1 MKEQNLILGIL
12 AHVDAG
18 KTTLSEALLHITGA
32 VRNAGRV
39 DHGNAFL
46 DTDEMEKERGITIF
60 SKQARFVSEREDV
73 RHSYTLLDTPGH
85 ADFSTEMERVL
96 GVLDCAVLVIS
107 AADGV
112 NGQVRVLWR
121 LLDHYNVPVFV
132 FVNKMDQ
139 DGADRE
145 ALLASIKK
153 ELSTRCV
160 DVMPGA
166 AGSAGGAARAA
177 AGSLAAGEN
186 SGRPA
191 AAGIPAVGGTASSLT
206 EQLEDPAVQEEIAV
220 CDDDLLDRYLEGE
233 PVGIDEIRKLTA
245 GRKLFPVLFGAALRE
260 QGVAELLEALNL
272 MIVPPRYGDEFG
284 ARVFKITRDGGARLT
299 WMKLTGG
306 SLKVKTPMPDCTDDK
321 GNPEKIEQ
329 IRLYSGSKFEPRQEA
344 QAGEVCAVT
353 GLTRTR
359 VGQGIG
365 AESGGEEELLQPVL
379 RCAVILPPGED
390 LFKAYRNLCILEE
403 EDPTLH
409 LFYDEEKKEI
419 TAQIMGQVQK
429 EILQRMIRERLG
441 LNVSFGDPSIIYK
454 ETIARA
460 AEGVGHFEP
469 LRHYAEVHLLLE
481 PGVPGSGLVFENR
494 CRADV
499 LAVNWQRLIM
509 THLEEKRHR
518 GVLTGAEL
526 TDMKISLLTGKAHLK
541 HTEGGDF
548 RQATYRAVR
557 QGLMMTESV
566 LLEPYYNFRLEIPQ
580 ESLGRALTDLQQ
592 MGANFTQPD
601 LEEGRSVITGSAPVS
616 RIGNYAESLAAYT
629 RGEGQITCTLKGYAP
644 CVNAEE
650 VIAASGYD
658 PELDLRNPTGSVFCS
673 HGAGTP
679 VPWYEVRERMHVDS
693 GWRDPSDG
701 PRTGKAMLGYD
712 DEWDGEE
719 WDSDS
724 WSDDLAYGGAGRT
737 GLRAGVKKE
746 EKPSSFS
753 EREAR
758 FFAEEEELRRI
769 FERTYGPIRSR
780 FGEDADPDGVFG
792 SDAGRGGRSGRGG
805 KGYGKYKKAAR
816 VISAEPPDP
825 RSHAAKK
832 VSEKEYLLIDGYNII
847 FAWEDLRELA
857 LKDIMA
863 ARDKLIDLIVD
874 FAGFRREHVILVFDA
889 YKVCGGRGEVIRV
902 GGIDVIY
909 TKEAETADLYIEK
922 AAHELSKKYKVTVA
936 TSDAVEQ
943 VIIYGAGAYRMSA
956 QNLLEE
962 LVLTK
967 GMMREHYE
975 KREETRPGGLLAGM
989 SEETAEA
996 LRKHLEEMEE

>member
-1 MKEQNLILGIL
+1 MTEQNMILGIL

-32 VRNAGRV
+32 VRKAGRV
-39 DHGNAFL
+39 DHKDAFL
-46 DTDEMEKERGITIF
+46 DTNEMEKERGITIF
-60 SKQARFVSEREDV
+60 SKQARFTSV
-73 RHSYTLLDTPGH
+73 RGEQQRSYTLLDTPGH
-85 ADFSTEMERVL
+85 VDFSTEMERVL

-121 LLDHYNVPVFV
+121 LLDHYRVPTCI

-139 DGADRE
+139 DGADRA
-145 ALLASIKK
+145 ALLASIRK
-153 ELSTRCV
+153 ELGTRCV
-160 DVMPGA
+160 DVMPGS
-166 AGSAGGAARAA
+166 GT
-177 AGSLAAGEN
+177 LAD
-186 SGRPA
+186 
-191 AAGIPAVGGTASSLT
+191 
-206 EQLEDPAVQEEIAV
+206 QLESGDVQEEIAV
-220 CDDDLLDRYLEGE
+220 CDDALLDAYLEGE
-233 PVGIDEIRKLTA
+233 PVSVSQMCRLTA
-245 GRKLFPVLFGAALRE
+245 ERKLFPVLFGAALRE
-260 QGVAELLEALNL
+260 QGVPELLECLDTL
-272 MIVPPRYGDEFG
+272 LQPPVYGDTFG
-284 ARVFKITRDGGARLT
+284 AKVFKITRDGGARLT

-306 SLKVKTPMPDCTDDK
+306 RLSVKTPLAECTDEK
-321 GNPEKIEQ
+321 GNPEKVEQ
-329 IRLYSGSKFEPRQEA
+329 IRFYSGNKFETRQEA
-344 QAGEVCAVT
+344 AAGEVCAVT
-353 GLTRTR
+353 GLTGTR

-365 AESGGEEELLQPVL
+365 AEAGGTEELLQPVL

-390 LFKAYRNLCILEE
+390 LFKAYRSLRTLEE

-409 LFYDEEKKEI
+409 LNYDEEKKEI

-441 LNVSFGDPSIIYK
+441 LRVSFGDPSIIYK

-460 AEGVGHFEP
+460 VEGVGHFEP

-481 PGVPGSGLVFENR
+481 PGLPGSGLVFENR

-518 GVLTGAEL
+518 GVLTGAEI
-526 TDMKISLLTGKAHLK
+526 TDMKISLLTGRAHLK

-566 LLEPYYNFRLEIPQ
+566 LLEPFYSFRMEIPQ

-616 RIGNYAESLAAYT
+616 RIANYAEQLAAYT
-629 RGEGQITCTLKGYAP
+629 RGEGQITCTLKGYEP
-644 CVNAEE
+644 CTNAEE
-650 VIAASGYD
+650 IIAASGYD
-658 PELDLRNPTGSVFCS
+658 PELDLRNPPGSVFCS

-701 PRTGKAMLGYD
+701 PMTGKALLGYT
-712 DEWDGEE
+712 EE
-719 WDSDS
+719 DMWEE
-724 WSDDLAYGGAGRT
+724 DLSYGSAGRT
-737 GLRAGVKKE
+737 GLRAGVRKE
-746 EKPSSFS
+746 EKPVSFG

-758 FFAEEEELRRI
+758 FFAEEDELRRI
-769 FERTYGPIRSR
+769 FERTYGPIKSR
-780 FGEDADPDGVFG
+780 FSDDEPDN
-792 SDAGRGGRSGRGG
+792 GRSAKSWKR
-805 KGYGKYKKAAR
+805 ASR
-816 VISAEPPDP
+816 VISADPPDK
-825 RSHAAKK
+825 RSHAARK
-832 VSEKEYLLIDGYNII
+832 VSEKEYLLIDGYNIV

-857 LKDIMA
+857 IKDIMA

-874 FAGFRREHVILVFDA
+874 FAGFRKEHVILVFDA
-889 YKVCGGRGEVIRV
+889 YKVRGGRGEVIHV

-922 AAHELSKKYKVTVA
+922 AAHELSKRYKVTVA

-943 VIIYGAGAYRMSA
+943 VIISGAGAYRMSA

-967 GMMREHYE
+967 SLMREHYE
-975 KREETRPGGLLAGM
+975 KRDEKKAGGILAQM
-989 SEETAEA
+989 SEEDAQA
-996 LRKHLEEMEE
+996 LKEHLENLEENE

>member
-1 MKEQNLILGIL
+1 MTKQNLILGIL

-32 VRNAGRV
+32 VRKAGRV
-39 DHGNAFL
+39 DHKDAFL
-46 DTDEMEKERGITIF
+46 DTNEMEKERGITIF
-60 SKQARFVSEREDV
+60 SKQARFTSSRENVER
-73 RHSYTLLDTPGH
+73 SYTLLDTPGH
-85 ADFSTEMERVL
+85 VDFSTEMERVL

-121 LLDHYNVPVFV
+121 LLDHYKVPTFL

-139 DGADRE
+139 DGADR
-145 ALLASIKK
+145 AVLLSSIKK
-153 ELSTRCV
+153 ELSTKCV
-160 DVMPGA
+160 DVMPGN
-166 AGSAGGAARAA
+166 GPLS
-177 AGSLAAGEN
+177 
-186 SGRPA
+186 
-191 AAGIPAVGGTASSLT
+191 
-206 EQLEDPAVQEEIAV
+206 EQLAQGDVQEEIAV
-220 CDDDLLDRYLEGE
+220 CDDALLNAYLEGE
-233 PVGIDEIRKLTA
+233 PVTNEQICRLTA
-245 GRKLFPVLFGAALRE
+245 DRKLFPVLFGAALRE
-260 QGVAELLEALNL
+260 QGVPALLECLDTL
-272 MIVPPRYGDEFG
+272 IQPPVYGDAFG
-284 ARVFKITRDGGARLT
+284 ARIFKITRDGGARLT

-306 SLKVKTPMPDCTDDK
+306 RLSVKTPLAECTDEK
-321 GNPEKIEQ
+321 GSPEKVEQ
-329 IRLYSGSKFEPRQEA
+329 IRFYSGSKYEARQEA
-344 QAGEVCAVT
+344 VAGEVCAVT

-365 AESGGEEELLQPVL
+365 AEASGAEELLQPVL
-379 RCAVILPPGED
+379 RCAVLLPPGED
-390 LFKAYRNLCILEE
+390 LFKAYRSLRTLEE

-409 LFYDEEKKEI
+409 LTYDEEKKEI

-441 LNVSFGDPSIIYK
+441 LRVSFGEPSIIYK

-460 AEGVGHFEP
+460 VEGVGHFEP

-494 CRADV
+494 CRADI

-518 GVLTGAEL
+518 GVLTGAEI
-526 TDMKISLLTGKAHLK
+526 TDMKISLLTGRAHLK

-566 LLEPYYNFRLEIPQ
+566 LLEPFYSFRMEIPQ

-592 MGANFTQPD
+592 MGASFTQPD
-601 LEEGRSVITGSAPVS
+601 LEDGRSVITGSAPVS
-616 RIGNYAESLAAYT
+616 QIANYAEQLAAYT
-629 RGEGQITCTLKGYAP
+629 RGEGQITCTLKGYEP
-644 CVNAEE
+644 CTNAEE
-650 VIAASGYD
+650 IIAASGYD
-658 PELDLRNPTGSVFCS
+658 PELDLRNPPGSVFCA

-701 PRTGKAMLGYD
+701 PLTGKAMLGYA
-712 DEWDGEE
+712 EE
-719 WDSDS
+719 
-724 WSDDLAYGGAGRT
+724 DLWEEDMSYGSAGRT
-737 GLRAGVKKE
+737 GLRAGVRKA
-746 EKPSSFS
+746 EKPASFS
-753 EREAR
+753 EREAKL
-758 FFAEEEELRRI
+758 FAEEDELRRI
-769 FERTYGPIRSR
+769 FERTYGPIKSR
-780 FGEDADPDGVFG
+780 FSDEEPDN
-792 SDAGRGGRSGRGG
+792 GRSAKSWKR
-805 KGYGKYKKAAR
+805 ASR
-816 VISAEPPDP
+816 VISADPPDK
-825 RSHAAKK
+825 RSHAARKAT
-832 VSEKEYLLIDGYNII
+832 EKEYLLIDGYNIV

-857 LKDIMA
+857 AKDIMA
-863 ARDKLIDLIVD
+863 ARDKLIDMIVD
-874 FAGFRREHVILVFDA
+874 FAGFRKEHVILVFDA
-889 YKVCGGRGEVIRV
+889 YKVRGGRGEVIHV

-922 AAHELSKKYKVTVA
+922 AAHELSKRYKVTVA

-967 GMMREHYE
+967 SLMREHYE
-975 KREETRPGGLLAGM
+975 KKDGGKSGGVLAGM
-989 SEETAEA
+989 SEETAAA
-996 LRKHLEEMEE
+996 LQKHLESLKE

>member
-1 MKEQNLILGIL
+1 MDDTMTEQNMILGIL

-32 VRNAGRV
+32 VRKAGRV
-39 DHGNAFL
+39 DHKDAFL
-46 DTDEMEKERGITIF
+46 DTNEMEKERGITIF
-60 SKQARFVSEREDV
+60 SKQARFTSV
-73 RHSYTLLDTPGH
+73 RGEQQRSYTLLDTPGH
-85 ADFSTEMERVL
+85 VDFSTEMERVL

-121 LLDHYNVPVFV
+121 LLDHYRVPTCI

-139 DGADRE
+139 DGADRA
-145 ALLASIKK
+145 ALLASIRK
-153 ELSTRCV
+153 ELGTRCV
-160 DVMPGA
+160 DVMPGS
-166 AGSAGGAARAA
+166 GT
-177 AGSLAAGEN
+177 LAD
-186 SGRPA
+186 
-191 AAGIPAVGGTASSLT
+191 
-206 EQLEDPAVQEEIAV
+206 QLESGDVQEEIAV
-220 CDDDLLDRYLEGE
+220 CDDALLDAYLEGE
-233 PVGIDEIRKLTA
+233 PVSVSQMCRLTA
-245 GRKLFPVLFGAALRE
+245 ERKLFPVLFGAALRE
-260 QGVAELLEALNL
+260 QGVPELLECLDTL
-272 MIVPPRYGDEFG
+272 LQPPVYGDTFG
-284 ARVFKITRDGGARLT
+284 AKVFKITRDGGARLT

-306 SLKVKTPMPDCTDDK
+306 RLSVKTPLAECTDEK
-321 GNPEKIEQ
+321 GNPEKVEQ
-329 IRLYSGSKFEPRQEA
+329 IRFYSGNKFETRQEA
-344 QAGEVCAVT
+344 AAGEVCAVT
-353 GLTRTR
+353 GLTGTR

-365 AESGGEEELLQPVL
+365 AEAGGTEELLQPVL

-390 LFKAYRNLCILEE
+390 LFKAYRSLRTLEE

-409 LFYDEEKKEI
+409 LNYDEEKKEI

-441 LNVSFGDPSIIYK
+441 LRVSFGDPSIIYK
-454 ETIARA
+454 ETIARTV
-460 AEGVGHFEP
+460 EGVGHFEP

-481 PGVPGSGLVFENR
+481 PGLPGSGLVFENR

-518 GVLTGAEL
+518 GVLTGAEI
-526 TDMKISLLTGKAHLK
+526 TDMKISLLTGRAHLK

-566 LLEPYYNFRLEIPQ
+566 LLEPFYSFRMEIPQ
-580 ESLGRALTDLQQ
+580 ESLGKALTDLQQ

-616 RIGNYAESLAAYT
+616 RIANYAEQLAAYT
-629 RGEGQITCTLKGYAP
+629 RGEGQITCTLKGYEP
-644 CVNAEE
+644 CTNAEE
-650 VIAASGYD
+650 IIAASGYD
-658 PELDLRNPTGSVFCS
+658 PELDLRNPPGSVFCS

-701 PRTGKAMLGYD
+701 PMTGKALLGYT
-712 DEWDGEE
+712 EE
-719 WDSDS
+719 DMWEE
-724 WSDDLAYGGAGRT
+724 DLSYGSAGRT
-737 GLRAGVKKE
+737 GLRAGVRKE
-746 EKPSSFS
+746 EKPVSFG

-758 FFAEEEELRRI
+758 FFAEEDELRRI
-769 FERTYGPIRSR
+769 FERTYGPIKSR
-780 FGEDADPDGVFG
+780 FSDDEPDN
-792 SDAGRGGRSGRGG
+792 GR
-805 KGYGKYKKAAR
+805 AAKSWKRASR
-816 VISAEPPDP
+816 VISADPPDK
-825 RSHAAKK
+825 RSHAARK
-832 VSEKEYLLIDGYNII
+832 VSEKEYLLIDGYNIV

-857 LKDIMA
+857 IKDIMA

-874 FAGFRREHVILVFDA
+874 FAGFRKEHVILVFDA
-889 YKVCGGRGEVIRV
+889 YKVRGGRGEVIHV

-922 AAHELSKKYKVTVA
+922 AAHELSKRYKVTVA

-967 GMMREHYE
+967 SLMREHYE
-975 KREETRPGGLLAGM
+975 KRDEKKAGGILAQM
-989 SEETAEA
+989 SEEDAQA
-996 LRKHLEEMEE
+996 LKEHLENLEENE

>member
-1 MKEQNLILGIL
+1 MDDTMTEQNMILGIL

-32 VRNAGRV
+32 VRKAGRV
-39 DHGNAFL
+39 DHKDAFL
-46 DTDEMEKERGITIF
+46 DTNEMEKERGITIF
-60 SKQARFVSEREDV
+60 SKQARFTSV
-73 RHSYTLLDTPGH
+73 RGEQQRSYTLLDTPGH
-85 ADFSTEMERVL
+85 VDFSTEMERVL

-121 LLDHYNVPVFV
+121 LLDHYRVPTCI

-139 DGADRE
+139 DGADRA
-145 ALLASIKK
+145 ALLASIRK
-153 ELSTRCV
+153 ELGTRCV
-160 DVMPGA
+160 DVMPGS
-166 AGSAGGAARAA
+166 GT
-177 AGSLAAGEN
+177 LAD
-186 SGRPA
+186 
-191 AAGIPAVGGTASSLT
+191 
-206 EQLEDPAVQEEIAV
+206 QLESGDVQEEIAV
-220 CDDDLLDRYLEGE
+220 CDDALLDAYLEGE
-233 PVGIDEIRKLTA
+233 PVSVSQMRRLTA
-245 GRKLFPVLFGAALRE
+245 ERKLFPVLFGAALRE
-260 QGVAELLEALNL
+260 QGVPELLECLDTL
-272 MIVPPRYGDEFG
+272 LQPPVYGDTFG
-284 ARVFKITRDGGARLT
+284 AKVFKITRDGGARLT

-306 SLKVKTPMPDCTDDK
+306 RLSVKTPLAECTDEK
-321 GNPEKIEQ
+321 GNPEKVEQ
-329 IRLYSGSKFEPRQEA
+329 IRFYSGNKFETRQEA
-344 QAGEVCAVT
+344 AAGEVCAVT
-353 GLTRTR
+353 GLTGTR

-365 AESGGEEELLQPVL
+365 AEAGGTEELLQPVL

-390 LFKAYRNLCILEE
+390 LFKAFRSLRTLEE

-409 LFYDEEKKEI
+409 LNYDEEKKEI

-441 LNVSFGDPSIIYK
+441 LRVSFGDPSIIYK

-460 AEGVGHFEP
+460 VEGVGHFEP

-481 PGVPGSGLVFENR
+481 PGLPGSGLVFENR

-518 GVLTGAEL
+518 GVLTGAEI
-526 TDMKISLLTGKAHLK
+526 TDMKISLLTGRAHLK

-566 LLEPYYNFRLEIPQ
+566 LLEPFYSFRMEIPQ

-616 RIGNYAESLAAYT
+616 RIANYAEQLAAYT
-629 RGEGQITCTLKGYAP
+629 RGEGQITCTLKGYEP
-644 CVNAEE
+644 CTNAEE
-650 VIAASGYD
+650 IIAASGYD
-658 PELDLRNPTGSVFCS
+658 PELDLRNPPGSVFCS

-701 PRTGKAMLGYD
+701 PMTGKALLGYT
-712 DEWDGEE
+712 EE
-719 WDSDS
+719 DMWEE
-724 WSDDLAYGGAGRT
+724 DLSYGSAGRT
-737 GLRAGVKKE
+737 GLRAGVRKE
-746 EKPSSFS
+746 EKPVSFG

-758 FFAEEEELRRI
+758 FFAEEDELRRI
-769 FERTYGPIRSR
+769 FERTYGPIKSR
-780 FGEDADPDGVFG
+780 FSDDEPDN
-792 SDAGRGGRSGRGG
+792 GRSAKSWKR
-805 KGYGKYKKAAR
+805 ASR
-816 VISAEPPDP
+816 VISADPPDK
-825 RSHAAKK
+825 RSHAARK
-832 VSEKEYLLIDGYNII
+832 VSEKEYLLIDGYNIV

-857 LKDIMA
+857 IKDIMA

-874 FAGFRREHVILVFDA
+874 FAGFRKEHVILVFDA
-889 YKVCGGRGEVIRV
+889 YKVRGGRGEVIHV

-922 AAHELSKKYKVTVA
+922 AAHELSKRYKVTVA

-967 GMMREHYE
+967 SLMREHYE
-975 KREETRPGGLLAGM
+975 KRDEKKAGGILAQM
-989 SEETAEA
+989 SEEDAQA
-996 LRKHLEEMEE
+996 LKEHLENLEENE

>member
-1 MKEQNLILGIL
+1 MTEQNMILGIL

-32 VRNAGRV
+32 VRKAGRV
-39 DHGNAFL
+39 DHKDAFL
-46 DTDEMEKERGITIF
+46 DTNEMEKERGITIF
-60 SKQARFVSEREDV
+60 SKQARFTSV
-73 RHSYTLLDTPGH
+73 RGEQQRSYTLLDTPGH
-85 ADFSTEMERVL
+85 VDFSTEMERVL

-121 LLDHYNVPVFV
+121 LLDHYRVPTCI

-139 DGADRE
+139 DGADKA
-145 ALLASIKK
+145 ALLASIRK
-153 ELSTRCV
+153 ELGTRCV
-160 DVMPGA
+160 DVMPGS
-166 AGSAGGAARAA
+166 GT
-177 AGSLAAGEN
+177 LAD
-186 SGRPA
+186 
-191 AAGIPAVGGTASSLT
+191 
-206 EQLEDPAVQEEIAV
+206 QLESGDVQEEIAV
-220 CDDDLLDRYLEGE
+220 CDDALLDAYLEGE
-233 PVGIDEIRKLTA
+233 PVSVSQMCRLTA
-245 GRKLFPVLFGAALRE
+245 ERKLFPVLFGAALRE
-260 QGVAELLEALNL
+260 QGVPELLECLDTFL
-272 MIVPPRYGDEFG
+272 QPPVYSDTFG
-284 ARVFKITRDGGARLT
+284 AKVFKITRDGGARLT

-306 SLKVKTPMPDCTDDK
+306 RLSVKTPLAECTDEK
-321 GNPEKIEQ
+321 GNPEKVEQ
-329 IRLYSGSKFEPRQEA
+329 IRFYSGNKFETRQEA
-344 QAGEVCAVT
+344 AAGEVCAVT
-353 GLTRTR
+353 GLTGTR

-365 AESGGEEELLQPVL
+365 AEAGGTEELLQPVL

-390 LFKAYRNLCILEE
+390 LFKAYRSLRTLEE

-409 LFYDEEKKEI
+409 LNYDEEKKEI

-441 LNVSFGDPSIIYK
+441 LRVSFGDPSIIYK
-454 ETIARA
+454 ETIARTV
-460 AEGVGHFEP
+460 EGVGHFEP

-481 PGVPGSGLVFENR
+481 PGLPGSGLVFENR

-518 GVLTGAEL
+518 GVLTGAEI
-526 TDMKISLLTGKAHLK
+526 TDMKISLLTGRAHLK

-566 LLEPYYNFRLEIPQ
+566 LLEPFYSFRMEIPQ

-616 RIGNYAESLAAYT
+616 RIANYAEQLAAYT
-629 RGEGQITCTLKGYAP
+629 RGEGQITCTLKGYEP
-644 CVNAEE
+644 CTNAEE
-650 VIAASGYD
+650 IIAASGYD
-658 PELDLRNPTGSVFCS
+658 PELDLRNPPGSVFCS

-701 PRTGKAMLGYD
+701 PMTGKALLGYT
-712 DEWDGEE
+712 EE
-719 WDSDS
+719 DMWEE
-724 WSDDLAYGGAGRT
+724 DLSYGSAGRT
-737 GLRAGVKKE
+737 GLRAGVRKE
-746 EKPSSFS
+746 ENPVSFG

-758 FFAEEEELRRI
+758 FFAEEDELRRI
-769 FERTYGPIRSR
+769 FERTYGPIKSR
-780 FGEDADPDGVFG
+780 FSDDEPDN
-792 SDAGRGGRSGRGG
+792 GRSAKSWKR
-805 KGYGKYKKAAR
+805 ASR
-816 VISAEPPDP
+816 VISADPPDK
-825 RSHAAKK
+825 RSHAARK
-832 VSEKEYLLIDGYNII
+832 VSEKEYLLIDGYNIV

-857 LKDIMA
+857 IKDIMA

-874 FAGFRREHVILVFDA
+874 FAGFRKEHVILVFDA
-889 YKVCGGRGEVIRV
+889 YKVRGGRGEVIHV

-922 AAHELSKKYKVTVA
+922 AAHELSKRYKVTVA

-967 GMMREHYE
+967 SLMREHYE
-975 KREETRPGGLLAGM
+975 KRDEKKAGGILAQM
-989 SEETAEA
+989 SEEDAQA
-996 LRKHLEEMEE
+996 LKEHLENLEENE

>member
-1 MKEQNLILGIL
+1 MDDTMTEQNMILGIL

-32 VRNAGRV
+32 VRKAGRV
-39 DHGNAFL
+39 DHKDAFL
-46 DTDEMEKERGITIF
+46 DTNEMEKERGITIF
-60 SKQARFVSEREDV
+60 SKQARFTSV
-73 RHSYTLLDTPGH
+73 RGEQQRSYTLLDTPGH
-85 ADFSTEMERVL
+85 VDFSTEMERVL

-121 LLDHYNVPVFV
+121 LLEHYRVPTCI

-139 DGADRE
+139 DGADRA
-145 ALLASIKK
+145 ALLASIRK
-153 ELSTRCV
+153 ELGTRCV
-160 DVMPGA
+160 DVMPGS
-166 AGSAGGAARAA
+166 GT
-177 AGSLAAGEN
+177 LAD
-186 SGRPA
+186 
-191 AAGIPAVGGTASSLT
+191 
-206 EQLEDPAVQEEIAV
+206 QLESGDVQEEIAV
-220 CDDDLLDRYLEGE
+220 CDDALLDAYLEGE
-233 PVGIDEIRKLTA
+233 PVSVSQMCRLTA
-245 GRKLFPVLFGAALRE
+245 ERKLFPVLFGAALRE
-260 QGVAELLEALNL
+260 QGVPELLECLDTL
-272 MIVPPRYGDEFG
+272 LQPPVYGDTFG
-284 ARVFKITRDGGARLT
+284 AKVFKITRDGGARLT

-306 SLKVKTPMPDCTDDK
+306 RLSVKTPLAECTDEK
-321 GNPEKIEQ
+321 GNPEKVEQ
-329 IRLYSGSKFEPRQEA
+329 IRFYSGNKFETRQEA
-344 QAGEVCAVT
+344 AAGEVCAVT
-353 GLTRTR
+353 GLTGTR

-365 AESGGEEELLQPVL
+365 AEAGGTEELLQPVL

-390 LFKAYRNLCILEE
+390 LFKAYRSLRTLEE

-409 LFYDEEKKEI
+409 LNYDEEKKEI

-441 LNVSFGDPSIIYK
+441 LRVSFGDPSIIYK

-460 AEGVGHFEP
+460 VEGVGHFEP

-481 PGVPGSGLVFENR
+481 PGLPGSGLVFENR

-518 GVLTGAEL
+518 GVLTGAEI
-526 TDMKISLLTGKAHLK
+526 TDMKISLLTGRAHLK

-566 LLEPYYNFRLEIPQ
+566 LLEPFYSFRMEIPQ

-616 RIGNYAESLAAYT
+616 RIANYAEQLAAYT
-629 RGEGQITCTLKGYAP
+629 RGEGQITCTLKGYEP
-644 CVNAEE
+644 CTNAEE
-650 VIAASGYD
+650 IIAASGYD
-658 PELDLRNPTGSVFCS
+658 PELDLRNPPGSVFCS

-701 PRTGKAMLGYD
+701 PMTGKALLGYT
-712 DEWDGEE
+712 EE
-719 WDSDS
+719 DMWEE
-724 WSDDLAYGGAGRT
+724 DLSYGSAGRT
-737 GLRAGVKKE
+737 GLRAGVRKE
-746 EKPSSFS
+746 EKPVSFG

-758 FFAEEEELRRI
+758 FFAEEDELRRI
-769 FERTYGPIRSR
+769 FERTYGPIKSR
-780 FGEDADPDGVFG
+780 FSDDEPDN
-792 SDAGRGGRSGRGG
+792 GRSAKSWKR
-805 KGYGKYKKAAR
+805 ASR
-816 VISAEPPDP
+816 VISAEPPDK
-825 RSHAAKK
+825 RSHAARK
-832 VSEKEYLLIDGYNII
+832 VSEKEYLLIDGYNIV

-857 LKDIMA
+857 IKDIMA

-874 FAGFRREHVILVFDA
+874 FAGFRKEHVILVFDA
-889 YKVCGGRGEVIRV
+889 YKVRGGRGEVIHV

-922 AAHELSKKYKVTVA
+922 AAHELSKRYKVTVA

-967 GMMREHYE
+967 SLMREHYE
-975 KREETRPGGLLAGM
+975 KRDEKKAGGILAQM
-989 SEETAEA
+989 SEEDAQA
-996 LRKHLEEMEE
+996 LKEHLENLEENE

>member
-1 MKEQNLILGIL
+1 MTKQNLILGIL

-32 VRNAGRV
+32 VRKAGRV
-39 DHGNAFL
+39 DHKDAFL
-46 DTDEMEKERGITIF
+46 DTNEMEKERGITIF
-60 SKQARFVSEREDV
+60 SKQARFTSSREDV
-73 RHSYTLLDTPGH
+73 ERSYTLLDTPGH
-85 ADFSTEMERVL
+85 VDFSTEMERVL

-121 LLDHYNVPVFV
+121 LLDHYKVPTFL

-139 DGADRE
+139 DGADR
-145 ALLASIKK
+145 AVLLSSIKK
-153 ELSTRCV
+153 ELSTKCV
-160 DVMPGA
+160 DVMPG
-166 AGSAGGAARAA
+166 
-177 AGSLAAGEN
+177 
-186 SGRPA
+186 SGPL
-191 AAGIPAVGGTASSLT
+191 S
-206 EQLEDPAVQEEIAV
+206 EQLAQGDVQEEIAV
-220 CDDDLLDRYLEGE
+220 CDDALLNAYLEGE
-233 PVGIDEIRKLTA
+233 PVTNEQICRLTA
-245 GRKLFPVLFGAALRE
+245 DRKLFPVLFGAALRE
-260 QGVAELLEALNL
+260 QGVPALLECLDTL
-272 MIVPPRYGDEFG
+272 IQPPVYGDAFG
-284 ARVFKITRDGGARLT
+284 ARIFKITRDGGARLT

-306 SLKVKTPMPDCTDDK
+306 RLSVKTPLAECTDEK
-321 GNPEKIEQ
+321 GSPEKVEQ
-329 IRLYSGSKFEPRQEA
+329 IRFYSGSKYEARQEA
-344 QAGEVCAVT
+344 VAGEVCAVT

-365 AESGGEEELLQPVL
+365 AEASGAEELLQPVL
-379 RCAVILPPGED
+379 RCAVLLPPGED
-390 LFKAYRNLCILEE
+390 LFKAYRSLRTLEE

-409 LFYDEEKKEI
+409 LTYDEEKKEI

-441 LNVSFGDPSIIYK
+441 LRVSFGEPSIIYK

-460 AEGVGHFEP
+460 VEGVGHFEP

-494 CRADV
+494 CRADI

-518 GVLTGAEL
+518 GVLTGAEI

-566 LLEPYYNFRLEIPQ
+566 LLEPFYSFRMEIPQ

-592 MGANFTQPD
+592 MGASFTQPD
-601 LEEGRSVITGSAPVS
+601 LEDGRSVITGSAPVS
-616 RIGNYAESLAAYT
+616 QIANYAEQLAAYT
-629 RGEGQITCTLKGYAP
+629 RGEGQITCTLKGYEP
-644 CVNAEE
+644 CTNAEE
-650 VIAASGYD
+650 IISASGYD
-658 PELDLRNPTGSVFCS
+658 PELDLRNPPGSVFCA

-701 PRTGKAMLGYD
+701 PLTGKAMLGYA
-712 DEWDGEE
+712 EE
-719 WDSDS
+719 
-724 WSDDLAYGGAGRT
+724 DLWEEDMSYGSAGRT
-737 GLRAGVKKE
+737 GLRAGVRKA
-746 EKPSSFS
+746 EKPASFS
-753 EREAR
+753 EREAKL
-758 FFAEEEELRRI
+758 FAEEDELRRI
-769 FERTYGPIRSR
+769 FERTYGPIKSR
-780 FGEDADPDGVFG
+780 FSDEEPDN
-792 SDAGRGGRSGRGG
+792 GRSAKSWKR
-805 KGYGKYKKAAR
+805 ASR
-816 VISAEPPDP
+816 VISADPPDK
-825 RSHAAKK
+825 RSHAARKAT
-832 VSEKEYLLIDGYNII
+832 EKEYLLIDGYNIV

-857 LKDIMA
+857 AKDIMA
-863 ARDKLIDLIVD
+863 ARDKLIDMIVD
-874 FAGFRREHVILVFDA
+874 FAGFRKEHVILVFDA
-889 YKVCGGRGEVIRV
+889 YKVRGGRGEVIHV

-922 AAHELSKKYKVTVA
+922 AAHELSKRYKVTVA

-967 GMMREHYE
+967 SLMREHYE
-975 KREETRPGGLLAGM
+975 KKDGGKSGGVLAGM
-989 SEETAEA
+989 SEETAAA
-996 LRKHLEEMEE
+996 LQKHLESLEE

>member
-1 MKEQNLILGIL
+1 MDDTMTEQNMILGIL

-32 VRNAGRV
+32 VRKAGRV
-39 DHGNAFL
+39 DHKDAFL
-46 DTDEMEKERGITIF
+46 DTNEMEKERGITIF
-60 SKQARFVSEREDV
+60 SKQARFTSV
-73 RHSYTLLDTPGH
+73 RGEQQRSYTLLDTPGH
-85 ADFSTEMERVL
+85 VDFSTEMERVL

-121 LLDHYNVPVFV
+121 LLDHYRVPTCI

-139 DGADRE
+139 DGADRA
-145 ALLASIKK
+145 ALLASIRK
-153 ELSTRCV
+153 ELGTRCV
-160 DVMPGA
+160 DVMPGS
-166 AGSAGGAARAA
+166 GT
-177 AGSLAAGEN
+177 LAD
-186 SGRPA
+186 
-191 AAGIPAVGGTASSLT
+191 
-206 EQLEDPAVQEEIAV
+206 QLESGDVQEEIAV
-220 CDDDLLDRYLEGE
+220 CDDALLDAYLEGE
-233 PVGIDEIRKLTA
+233 PVSVSQMCRLTA
-245 GRKLFPVLFGAALRE
+245 ERKLFPVLFGAALRE
-260 QGVAELLEALNL
+260 QGVPELLECLDTL
-272 MIVPPRYGDEFG
+272 LQPPVYGDTFG
-284 ARVFKITRDGGARLT
+284 AKVFKITRDGGARLT

-306 SLKVKTPMPDCTDDK
+306 RLSVKTPLAECTDEK
-321 GNPEKIEQ
+321 GNPEKVEQ
-329 IRLYSGSKFEPRQEA
+329 IRFYSGDKFETRQEA
-344 QAGEVCAVT
+344 AAGEVCAVT
-353 GLTRTR
+353 GLTGTR

-365 AESGGEEELLQPVL
+365 AEAGGTEELLQPVL

-390 LFKAYRNLCILEE
+390 LFKAYRSLRTLEE

-409 LFYDEEKKEI
+409 LNYDEEKKEI

-441 LNVSFGDPSIIYK
+441 LRVSFGDPSIIYK

-460 AEGVGHFEP
+460 VEGVGHFEP

-481 PGVPGSGLVFENR
+481 PGLPGSGLVFENR

-518 GVLTGAEL
+518 GVLTGAEI
-526 TDMKISLLTGKAHLK
+526 TDMKISLLTGRAHLK

-566 LLEPYYNFRLEIPQ
+566 LLEPFYSFRMEIPQ

-616 RIGNYAESLAAYT
+616 RIANYAEQLAAYT
-629 RGEGQITCTLKGYAP
+629 RGEGQITCTLKGYEP
-644 CVNAEE
+644 CTNAEE
-650 VIAASGYD
+650 IIAASGYD
-658 PELDLRNPTGSVFCS
+658 PELDLRNPPGSVFCS

-701 PRTGKAMLGYD
+701 PMTGKALLGYT
-712 DEWDGEE
+712 EE
-719 WDSDS
+719 DMWEE
-724 WSDDLAYGGAGRT
+724 DLSYGSAGRT
-737 GLRAGVKKE
+737 GLRAGVRKE
-746 EKPSSFS
+746 ENPVSFG

-758 FFAEEEELRRI
+758 FFAEEDELRRI
-769 FERTYGPIRSR
+769 FERTYGPIKSR
-780 FGEDADPDGVFG
+780 FSDDEPDN
-792 SDAGRGGRSGRGG
+792 GRSAKSWKR
-805 KGYGKYKKAAR
+805 ASR
-816 VISAEPPDP
+816 VISADPPDK
-825 RSHAAKK
+825 RSHAARK
-832 VSEKEYLLIDGYNII
+832 VSEKEYLLIDGYNIV

-857 LKDIMA
+857 IKDIMA

-874 FAGFRREHVILVFDA
+874 FAGFRKEHVILVFDA
-889 YKVCGGRGEVIRV
+889 YKVRGGRGEVIHV

-922 AAHELSKKYKVTVA
+922 AAHELSKRYKVTVA

-967 GMMREHYE
+967 SLMREHYE
-975 KREETRPGGLLAGM
+975 KRDEKKAGGILAQM
-989 SEETAEA
+989 SEEDAQA
-996 LRKHLEEMEE
+996 LKEHLENLEENE

>member
-1 MKEQNLILGIL
+1 MDDTMTEQNMILGIL

-32 VRNAGRV
+32 VRKAGRV
-39 DHGNAFL
+39 DHKDAFL
-46 DTDEMEKERGITIF
+46 DTNEMEKERGITIF
-60 SKQARFVSEREDV
+60 SKQARFTSV
-73 RHSYTLLDTPGH
+73 RGEQQRSYTLLDTPGH
-85 ADFSTEMERVL
+85 VDFSTEMERVL

-121 LLDHYNVPVFV
+121 LLDHYRVPTCI

-139 DGADRE
+139 DGADRA
-145 ALLASIKK
+145 ALLASIRK
-153 ELSTRCV
+153 ELGTRCV
-160 DVMPGA
+160 DVMPGS
-166 AGSAGGAARAA
+166 GT
-177 AGSLAAGEN
+177 LAD
-186 SGRPA
+186 
-191 AAGIPAVGGTASSLT
+191 
-206 EQLEDPAVQEEIAV
+206 QLESGDVQEEIAV
-220 CDDDLLDRYLEGE
+220 CDDALLDAYLEGE
-233 PVGIDEIRKLTA
+233 PVSVSQMCRLTA
-245 GRKLFPVLFGAALRE
+245 ERKLFPVLFGAALRE
-260 QGVAELLEALNL
+260 QGVPELLECLDTL
-272 MIVPPRYGDEFG
+272 LQPPVYGDTFG
-284 ARVFKITRDGGARLT
+284 AKVFKITRDGGARLT

-306 SLKVKTPMPDCTDDK
+306 RLSVKTPLAECTDEK
-321 GNPEKIEQ
+321 GNPEKVEQ
-329 IRLYSGSKFEPRQEA
+329 IRFYSGNKFETRQEA
-344 QAGEVCAVT
+344 AAGEVCAVT
-353 GLTRTR
+353 GLTGTR

-365 AESGGEEELLQPVL
+365 AEAGGTEELLQPVL

-390 LFKAYRNLCILEE
+390 LFKAYRSLRTLEE

-409 LFYDEEKKEI
+409 LNYDEEKKEI

-441 LNVSFGDPSIIYK
+441 LRVSFGDPSIIYK

-460 AEGVGHFEP
+460 VEGVGHFEP

-481 PGVPGSGLVFENR
+481 PGLPGSGLVFENR

-518 GVLTGAEL
+518 GVLTGAEI
-526 TDMKISLLTGKAHLK
+526 TDMKISLLTGRAHLK

-566 LLEPYYNFRLEIPQ
+566 LLEPFYSFRMEIPQ

-616 RIGNYAESLAAYT
+616 RIANYAEQLAAYT
-629 RGEGQITCTLKGYAP
+629 RGEGQITCTLKGYEP
-644 CVNAEE
+644 CTNAEE
-650 VIAASGYD
+650 IIAASGYD
-658 PELDLRNPTGSVFCS
+658 PELDLRNPPGSVFCS

-701 PRTGKAMLGYD
+701 PMTGKALLGYT
-712 DEWDGEE
+712 EE
-719 WDSDS
+719 DMWEE
-724 WSDDLAYGGAGRT
+724 DLSYGSAGRT
-737 GLRAGVKKE
+737 GLRAGVRKE
-746 EKPSSFS
+746 EKPVSFG

-758 FFAEEEELRRI
+758 FFAEEDELRRI
-769 FERTYGPIRSR
+769 FERTYGPIKSR
-780 FGEDADPDGVFG
+780 FSDDEPDN
-792 SDAGRGGRSGRGG
+792 GRSAKSWKR
-805 KGYGKYKKAAR
+805 ATR
-816 VISAEPPDP
+816 VISAEPPDK
-825 RSHAAKK
+825 RSHAARKA
-832 VSEKEYLLIDGYNII
+832 SEKEYLLIDGYNIV

-857 LKDIMA
+857 IKDIMA

-874 FAGFRREHVILVFDA
+874 FAGFRKEHVILVFDA
-889 YKVCGGRGEVIRV
+889 YKVRGGRGEVIHV

-922 AAHELSKKYKVTVA
+922 AAHELSKRYKVTVA

-967 GMMREHYE
+967 SLMREHYE
-975 KREETRPGGLLAGM
+975 KRDEKKAGGILAQM
-989 SEETAEA
+989 SEEDAQA
-996 LRKHLEEMEE
+996 LKEHLENLEENE

>member
-1 MKEQNLILGIL
+1 MDITMTEQNMILGIL

-32 VRNAGRV
+32 VRKAGRV
-39 DHGNAFL
+39 DHKDAFL
-46 DTDEMEKERGITIF
+46 DTNEMEKERGITIF
-60 SKQARFVSEREDV
+60 SKQARFTSV
-73 RHSYTLLDTPGH
+73 RGEQQRSYTLLDTPGH
-85 ADFSTEMERVL
+85 VDFSTEMERVL

-121 LLDHYNVPVFV
+121 LLDHYRVPTCI

-139 DGADRE
+139 DGADRA
-145 ALLASIKK
+145 ALLASIRK
-153 ELSTRCV
+153 ELGTRCV
-160 DVMPGA
+160 DVMPGSGTL
-166 AGSAGGAARAA
+166 AG
-177 AGSLAAGEN
+177 
-186 SGRPA
+186 
-191 AAGIPAVGGTASSLT
+191 
-206 EQLEDPAVQEEIAV
+206 QLESGNVQEEIAV
-220 CDDDLLDRYLEGE
+220 CDDALLDAYLEGE
-233 PVGIDEIRKLTA
+233 PVAISQMCRLTA
-245 GRKLFPVLFGAALRE
+245 ERKLFPVLFGAALRE
-260 QGVAELLEALNL
+260 QGVPELLECLDTL
-272 MIVPPRYGDEFG
+272 LQPPVYGDTFG
-284 ARVFKITRDGGARLT
+284 AKVFKITRDGGARLT

-306 SLKVKTPMPDCTDDK
+306 KLSVKTPLAECTDEK
-321 GNPEKIEQ
+321 GSPEKVEQ
-329 IRLYSGSKFEPRQEA
+329 IRFYSGNKFETRQEA
-344 QAGEVCAVT
+344 AAGEVCAVT
-353 GLTRTR
+353 GLTGTR

-365 AESGGEEELLQPVL
+365 AEAGGSEELLQPVL

-390 LFKAYRNLCILEE
+390 LFKAYRNLRTLEE

-409 LFYDEEKKEI
+409 LNYDEEKKEI

-441 LNVSFGDPSIIYK
+441 LRVSFGDPSIIYK

-460 AEGVGHFEP
+460 VEGVGHFEP

-481 PGVPGSGLVFENR
+481 PGLPGSGLVFENR

-518 GVLTGAEL
+518 GVLTGAEI
-526 TDMKISLLTGKAHLK
+526 TDMKISLLTGRAHLK

-566 LLEPYYNFRLEIPQ
+566 LLEPFYSFRMEIPQ

-616 RIGNYAESLAAYT
+616 KIANYAEQLAAYT
-629 RGEGQITCTLKGYAP
+629 RGEGQITCTLKGYEP
-644 CVNAEE
+644 CTNAEE
-650 VIAASGYD
+650 IIAASGYD
-658 PELDLRNPTGSVFCS
+658 PELDLRNPPGSVFCS

-701 PRTGKAMLGYD
+701 PMTGKAMLGYT
-712 DEWDGEE
+712 EE
-719 WDSDS
+719 
-724 WSDDLAYGGAGRT
+724 DLWEEDMSYGSAGRT
-737 GLRAGVKKE
+737 GLRAGVRKE
-746 EKPSSFS
+746 EKQESFG

-758 FFAEEEELRRI
+758 FFAEEDELRRI
-769 FERTYGPIRSR
+769 FERTYGPIKRR
-780 FGEDADPDGVFG
+780 FGEDEPDHE
-792 SDAGRGGRSGRGG
+792 RSARSW
-805 KGYGKYKKAAR
+805 KRASR
-816 VISAEPPDP
+816 VISADPPDK

-832 VSEKEYLLIDGYNII
+832 AVEKEYLLIDGYNIV

-857 LKDIMA
+857 IKDIMA
-863 ARDKLIDLIVD
+863 ARDKLIDMLVD
-874 FAGFRREHVILVFDA
+874 FAGFRKEHVILVFDA
-889 YKVCGGRGEVIRV
+889 YKVRGGRGEVMRV

-922 AAHELSKKYKVTVA
+922 AAHELSKRYKVTVA

-967 GMMREHYE
+967 GLMREHYE
-975 KREETRPGGLLAGM
+975 KRDEKKGGGILAQM
-989 SEETAEA
+989 SEKDAQA
-996 LRKHLEEMEE
+996 LKEHLENLEENG

>member
-1 MKEQNLILGIL
+1 MDDTMTEQNMILGIL

-32 VRNAGRV
+32 VRKAGRV
-39 DHGNAFL
+39 DHKDAFL
-46 DTDEMEKERGITIF
+46 DTNEMEKERGITIF
-60 SKQARFVSEREDV
+60 SKQARFSSV
-73 RHSYTLLDTPGH
+73 RGEQQRSYTLLDTPGH
-85 ADFSTEMERVL
+85 VDFSTEMERVL

-121 LLDHYNVPVFV
+121 LLDHYRVPTCI

-139 DGADRE
+139 DGADRA
-145 ALLASIKK
+145 ALLASIRK
-153 ELSTRCV
+153 ELGTRCV
-160 DVMPGA
+160 DVMPGS
-166 AGSAGGAARAA
+166 GT
-177 AGSLAAGEN
+177 LAD
-186 SGRPA
+186 
-191 AAGIPAVGGTASSLT
+191 
-206 EQLEDPAVQEEIAV
+206 QLESGDVQEEIAV
-220 CDDDLLDRYLEGE
+220 CDDALLDAYLEGE
-233 PVGIDEIRKLTA
+233 PVSVSQMCRLTA
-245 GRKLFPVLFGAALRE
+245 ERKLFPVLFGAALRE
-260 QGVAELLEALNL
+260 QGVPELLECLDTL
-272 MIVPPRYGDEFG
+272 LQPPVYGDTFG
-284 ARVFKITRDGGARLT
+284 AKVFKITRDGGARLT

-306 SLKVKTPMPDCTDDK
+306 RLSVKTPLAECTDEK
-321 GNPEKIEQ
+321 GNPEKVEQ
-329 IRLYSGSKFEPRQEA
+329 IRFYSGNKFETRQEA
-344 QAGEVCAVT
+344 AAGEVCAVT
-353 GLTRTR
+353 GLTGTR

-365 AESGGEEELLQPVL
+365 AEAGGTEELLQPVL

-390 LFKAYRNLCILEE
+390 LFKAYRSLRTLEE

-409 LFYDEEKKEI
+409 LNYDEEKKEI

-441 LNVSFGDPSIIYK
+441 LRVSFGDPSIIYK

-460 AEGVGHFEP
+460 VEGVGHFEP

-481 PGVPGSGLVFENR
+481 PGLPGSGLVFENR

-518 GVLTGAEL
+518 GVLTGAEI
-526 TDMKISLLTGKAHLK
+526 TDMKISLLTGRAHLK

-566 LLEPYYNFRLEIPQ
+566 LLAPFYSFRMEIPQ

-616 RIGNYAESLAAYT
+616 RIANYAEQLAAYT
-629 RGEGQITCTLKGYAP
+629 RGEGQITCTLKGYEP
-644 CVNAEE
+644 CTNAEE
-650 VIAASGYD
+650 IIAASGYD
-658 PELDLRNPTGSVFCS
+658 PELDLRNPPGSVFCS

-701 PRTGKAMLGYD
+701 PMTGKALLGYT
-712 DEWDGEE
+712 EE
-719 WDSDS
+719 DMWEE
-724 WSDDLAYGGAGRT
+724 DLSYGSAGRT
-737 GLRAGVKKE
+737 GLRAGVRKE
-746 EKPSSFS
+746 EKPVSFG

-758 FFAEEEELRRI
+758 FFAEEDELRRI
-769 FERTYGPIRSR
+769 FERTYGPIKSR
-780 FGEDADPDGVFG
+780 FSDDEPDN
-792 SDAGRGGRSGRGG
+792 GRSAKSWKR
-805 KGYGKYKKAAR
+805 ASR
-816 VISAEPPDP
+816 VISADPPDK
-825 RSHAAKK
+825 RSHAARK
-832 VSEKEYLLIDGYNII
+832 VSEKEYLLIDGYNIV

-857 LKDIMA
+857 IKDIMA

-874 FAGFRREHVILVFDA
+874 FAGFRKEHVILVFDA
-889 YKVCGGRGEVIRV
+889 YKVRGGRGEVIHV

-922 AAHELSKKYKVTVA
+922 AAHELSKRYKVTVA

-967 GMMREHYE
+967 SLMREHYE
-975 KREETRPGGLLAGM
+975 KRDEKKAGGILAQM
-989 SEETAEA
+989 SEKDAQA
-996 LRKHLEEMEE
+996 LKEHLENLEENE

>member
-1 MKEQNLILGIL
+1 MDDTMTEQNMILGIL

-32 VRNAGRV
+32 VRKAGRV
-39 DHGNAFL
+39 DHKDAFL
-46 DTDEMEKERGITIF
+46 DTNEMEKERGITIF
-60 SKQARFVSEREDV
+60 SKQARFTSV
-73 RHSYTLLDTPGH
+73 RGEQQRSYTLLDTPGH
-85 ADFSTEMERVL
+85 VDFSTEMERVL

-121 LLDHYNVPVFV
+121 LLDHYRVPTCI

-139 DGADRE
+139 DGADRA
-145 ALLASIKK
+145 ALLASIRK
-153 ELSTRCV
+153 ELGTRCV
-160 DVMPGA
+160 DVMPGS
-166 AGSAGGAARAA
+166 GT
-177 AGSLAAGEN
+177 LAD
-186 SGRPA
+186 
-191 AAGIPAVGGTASSLT
+191 
-206 EQLEDPAVQEEIAV
+206 QLESGDVQEEIAV
-220 CDDDLLDRYLEGE
+220 CDDALLDAYLEGE
-233 PVGIDEIRKLTA
+233 PVSVSQMCRLTA
-245 GRKLFPVLFGAALRE
+245 ERKLFPVLFGAALRE
-260 QGVAELLEALNL
+260 QGVPELLECLDTL
-272 MIVPPRYGDEFG
+272 LQPPVYGDTFG
-284 ARVFKITRDGGARLT
+284 AKVFKITRDGGARLT

-306 SLKVKTPMPDCTDDK
+306 RLSVKTPLAECTDEK
-321 GNPEKIEQ
+321 GNPEKVEQ
-329 IRLYSGSKFEPRQEA
+329 IRFYSGNKFETRQEA
-344 QAGEVCAVT
+344 AAGEVCAVT
-353 GLTRTR
+353 GLTGTR

-365 AESGGEEELLQPVL
+365 AEAGGTEELLQPVL

-390 LFKAYRNLCILEE
+390 LFKAYRSLRTLEE

-409 LFYDEEKKEI
+409 LNYDEEKKEI

-441 LNVSFGDPSIIYK
+441 LRVSFGDPSIIYK

-460 AEGVGHFEP
+460 VEGVGHFEP

-481 PGVPGSGLVFENR
+481 PGLPGSGLVFENR

-518 GVLTGAEL
+518 GVLTGAEI
-526 TDMKISLLTGKAHLK
+526 TDMKISLLTGRAHLK

-566 LLEPYYNFRLEIPQ
+566 LLEPFYSFRMEIPQ

-616 RIGNYAESLAAYT
+616 RIANYAEQLAAYT
-629 RGEGQITCTLKGYAP
+629 RGEGQITCTLKGYEP
-644 CVNAEE
+644 CTNAEE
-650 VIAASGYD
+650 IIAASGYD
-658 PELDLRNPTGSVFCS
+658 PELDLRNPPGSVFCS

-701 PRTGKAMLGYD
+701 PMTGKALLGYT
-712 DEWDGEE
+712 EE
-719 WDSDS
+719 DMWEE
-724 WSDDLAYGGAGRT
+724 DLSYGSAGRT
-737 GLRAGVKKE
+737 GLRAGVRKE
-746 EKPSSFS
+746 ENPVSFG

-758 FFAEEEELRRI
+758 FFAEEDELRRI
-769 FERTYGPIRSR
+769 FERTYGPIKSR
-780 FGEDADPDGVFG
+780 FSDDEPDN
-792 SDAGRGGRSGRGG
+792 GRSAKSWKR
-805 KGYGKYKKAAR
+805 ASR
-816 VISAEPPDP
+816 VISADPPDK
-825 RSHAAKK
+825 RSHAARK
-832 VSEKEYLLIDGYNII
+832 VSEKEYLLIDGYNIV

-857 LKDIMA
+857 IKDIMA

-874 FAGFRREHVILVFDA
+874 FAGFRKEHVILVFDA
-889 YKVCGGRGEVIRV
+889 YKVRGGRGEVIHV

-922 AAHELSKKYKVTVA
+922 AAHELSKRYKVTVA

-967 GMMREHYE
+967 SLMREHYE
-975 KREETRPGGLLAGM
+975 KRDEKKAGGILAQM
-989 SEETAEA
+989 SEEDAQA
-996 LRKHLEEMEE
+996 LKEHLENLEENE

>member
-1 MKEQNLILGIL
+1 MIEQNLILGIL

-32 VRNAGRV
+32 VRKAGRV
-39 DHGNAFL
+39 DHGDAFL
-46 DTDEMEKERGITIF
+46 DTDIMEKERGITIF
-60 SKQARFVSEREDV
+60 SKQARFTSERGDV
-73 RHSYTLLDTPGH
+73 RRTYTLQDTPGH
-85 ADFSTEMERVL
+85 VDFSTEMERVL
-96 GVLDCAVLVIS
+96 GILDCAVLVIS

-121 LLDHYNVPVFV
+121 LLEHYGVPAFL

-139 DGADRE
+139 SGADRE
-145 ALLASIKK
+145 ALRSSIRK

-160 DVMPGA
+160 DVMPGG
-166 AGSAGGAARAA
+166 AG
-177 AGSLAAGEN
+177 GSLA
-186 SGRPA
+186 
-191 AAGIPAVGGTASSLT
+191 
-206 EQLEDPAVQEEIAV
+206 QYLESAEVQEEIAV
-220 CDDDLLDRYLEGE
+220 CDDELLDAYLEGE
-233 PVGIDEIRKLTA
+233 PVTMEKICALTA
-245 GRKLFPVLFGAALRE
+245 SRKLFPVLFGAALRE
-260 QGVAELLEALNL
+260 QGVTELLECLDT
-272 MIVPPRYGDEFG
+272 MISPPVYGDAFG
-284 ARVFKITRDGGARLT
+284 ARVFKITRDGGQRLT

-306 SLKVKTPMPDCTDDK
+306 RLAVKTPLSDCLDEK

-329 IRLYSGSKFEPRQEA
+329 IRYYSGGKFETAQEA
-344 QAGEVCAVT
+344 SAGEVCAVT
-353 GLTRTR
+353 GLTKTR
-359 VGQGIG
+359 IGQGLG
-365 AESGGEEELLQPVL
+365 AEAGGGEELLQPVL
-379 RCAVILPPGED
+379 RCALILPPGQD
-390 LFKAYRNLCILEE
+390 LFKAYRDLSVMEE

-409 LFYDEEKKEI
+409 LSYDEEKKEI

-441 LNVSFGDPSIIYK
+441 ITVRFGDPSIIYK

-518 GVLTGAEL
+518 GVLTGAEI

-566 LLEPYYNFRLEIPQ
+566 LLEPFYNFRLEVPQ
-580 ESLGRALTDLQQ
+580 DALGRALTDLQQ
-592 MGANFTQPD
+592 MGANFAQPD
-601 LEEGRSVITGSAPVS
+601 LEDGRSVITGSAPVS
-616 RIGNYAESLAAYT
+616 KIANYAETLAAYT
-629 RGEGQITCTLKGYAP
+629 RGEGQITCTLKGYEP

-650 VIAASGYD
+650 IIAASGYD
-658 PELDLRNPTGSVFCS
+658 PELDLRNPPGSVFCA

-679 VPWYEVRERMHVDS
+679 VPWYEVRERMHADS

-701 PRTGKAMLGYD
+701 PRTGMAMQGYD
-712 DEWDGEE
+712 GDWEE
-719 WDSDS
+719 
-724 WSDDLAYGGAGRT
+724 DLFYEGAGRT
-737 GLRAGVKKE
+737 GMRAGVKKE
-746 EKPSSFS
+746 EAPVSFS
-753 EREAR
+753 EREAK
-758 FFAEEEELRRI
+758 FFAEENELRRI
-769 FERTYGPIRSR
+769 FERTYGPIKSR
-780 FGEDADPDGVFG
+780 FGSEEEGEDYM
-792 SDAGRGGRSGRGG
+792 SAGRGGARKSW
-805 KGYGKYKKAAR
+805 KKASR
-816 VISAEPPDP
+816 VISADPPDK

-832 VSEKEYLLIDGYNII
+832 MTEKEYLLIDGYNIV

-857 LKDIMA
+857 QKDIMA
-863 ARDKLIDLIVD
+863 ARDKLIDMIVD
-874 FAGFRREHVILVFDA
+874 FAGFRNEHVILVFDA
-889 YKVCGGRGEVIRV
+889 YKVRGGRGEVIHM

-922 AAHELSKKYKVTVA
+922 AAHELSRKYKVTVA

-962 LVLTK
+962 LVKTK
-967 GMMREHYE
+967 SLMREHYE
-975 KREETRPGGLLAGM
+975 KKERTGAGGILAGM
-989 SEETAEA
+989 SEEDARA
-996 LRKHLEEMEE
+996 LHEHLRNLEDSE

>member
-1 MKEQNLILGIL
+1 MDDTMTEQNMILGIL

-32 VRNAGRV
+32 VRKAGRV
-39 DHGNAFL
+39 DHKDAFL
-46 DTDEMEKERGITIF
+46 DTNEMEKERGITIF
-60 SKQARFVSEREDV
+60 SKQARFTSV
-73 RHSYTLLDTPGH
+73 RGEQQRSYTLLDTPGH
-85 ADFSTEMERVL
+85 VDFSTEMERVL

-121 LLDHYNVPVFV
+121 LLDHYRVPTCI

-139 DGADRE
+139 DGADRA
-145 ALLASIKK
+145 ALLASIRK
-153 ELSTRCV
+153 ELGTRCV
-160 DVMPGA
+160 DVMPGS
-166 AGSAGGAARAA
+166 GT
-177 AGSLAAGEN
+177 LAD
-186 SGRPA
+186 
-191 AAGIPAVGGTASSLT
+191 
-206 EQLEDPAVQEEIAV
+206 QLESGDVQEEIAV
-220 CDDDLLDRYLEGE
+220 CDDALLDAYLEGE
-233 PVGIDEIRKLTA
+233 PVSVSQMCRLTA
-245 GRKLFPVLFGAALRE
+245 ERKLFPVLFGAALRE
-260 QGVAELLEALNL
+260 QGVPELLECLDTL
-272 MIVPPRYGDEFG
+272 LQPPVYGDTFG
-284 ARVFKITRDGGARLT
+284 AKVFKITRDGGARLT

-306 SLKVKTPMPDCTDDK
+306 RLSVKTPLAECTDEK
-321 GNPEKIEQ
+321 GNPEKVEQ
-329 IRLYSGSKFEPRQEA
+329 IRFYSGNKFETRQEA
-344 QAGEVCAVT
+344 AAGEVCAVT
-353 GLTRTR
+353 GLTGTR

-365 AESGGEEELLQPVL
+365 AEAGGTEELLQPVL

-390 LFKAYRNLCILEE
+390 LFKAYRSLRTLEE

-409 LFYDEEKKEI
+409 LNYDEEKKEI

-441 LNVSFGDPSIIYK
+441 LRVSFGDPSIIYK

-460 AEGVGHFEP
+460 VEGVGHFEP

-481 PGVPGSGLVFENR
+481 PGLPGSGLVFENR

-518 GVLTGAEL
+518 GVLTGAEI
-526 TDMKISLLTGKAHLK
+526 TDMKISLLTGRAHLK

-566 LLEPYYNFRLEIPQ
+566 LLEPFYSFRMEIPQ

-616 RIGNYAESLAAYT
+616 RIANYAEQLAAYT
-629 RGEGQITCTLKGYAP
+629 RGEGQITCTLKGYEP
-644 CVNAEE
+644 CTNAEE
-650 VIAASGYD
+650 IIAASGYD
-658 PELDLRNPTGSVFCS
+658 PELDLRNPPGSVFCS

-701 PRTGKAMLGYD
+701 PMTGKALLGYT
-712 DEWDGEE
+712 EE
-719 WDSDS
+719 DMWEE
-724 WSDDLAYGGAGRT
+724 DLSYGSAGRT
-737 GLRAGVKKE
+737 GLRAGVRKE
-746 EKPSSFS
+746 EKPVSFG

-758 FFAEEEELRRI
+758 FFAEEDELRRI
-769 FERTYGPIRSR
+769 FERTYGPIKSR
-780 FGEDADPDGVFG
+780 FSDDEPDN
-792 SDAGRGGRSGRGG
+792 GRSAKSWKR
-805 KGYGKYKKAAR
+805 ASR
-816 VISAEPPDP
+816 VISADPPDK
-825 RSHAAKK
+825 RSHAARK
-832 VSEKEYLLIDGYNII
+832 VSEKEYLLIDGYNIV

-857 LKDIMA
+857 IKDIMA

-874 FAGFRREHVILVFDA
+874 FAGFRKEHVILVFDA
-889 YKVCGGRGEVIRV
+889 YKVRGGRGEVIHV
-902 GGIDVIY
+902 GGI
-909 TKEAETADLYIEK
+909 
-922 AAHELSKKYKVTVA
+922 KVTVA

-967 GMMREHYE
+967 SLMREHYE
-975 KREETRPGGLLAGM
+975 KRDEKKAGGILAQM
-989 SEETAEA
+989 SEEDAQA
-996 LRKHLEEMEE
+996 LKEHLENLEENE

>member
-1 MKEQNLILGIL
+1 MTEQNMILGIL

-32 VRNAGRV
+32 VRKAGRV
-39 DHGNAFL
+39 DHKDAFL
-46 DTDEMEKERGITIF
+46 DTNEMEKERGITIF
-60 SKQARFVSEREDV
+60 SKQARFTSV
-73 RHSYTLLDTPGH
+73 RGEQQRSYTLLDTPGH
-85 ADFSTEMERVL
+85 VDFSTEMERVL

-121 LLDHYNVPVFV
+121 LLDHYRGPTCI

-139 DGADRE
+139 DGADRA
-145 ALLASIKK
+145 ALLASIRK
-153 ELSTRCV
+153 ELGTRCV
-160 DVMPGA
+160 DVMPGS
-166 AGSAGGAARAA
+166 GT
-177 AGSLAAGEN
+177 LAD
-186 SGRPA
+186 
-191 AAGIPAVGGTASSLT
+191 
-206 EQLEDPAVQEEIAV
+206 QLESGDVQEEIAV
-220 CDDDLLDRYLEGE
+220 CDDALLDAYLEGE
-233 PVGIDEIRKLTA
+233 PVSVSQMCRLTA
-245 GRKLFPVLFGAALRE
+245 ERKLFPVLFGAALRE
-260 QGVAELLEALNL
+260 QGVPELLECLDTL
-272 MIVPPRYGDEFG
+272 LQPPVYGDTFG
-284 ARVFKITRDGGARLT
+284 AKVFKITRDGGARLT

-306 SLKVKTPMPDCTDDK
+306 RLSVKTPLAECTDEK
-321 GNPEKIEQ
+321 GNPEKVEQ
-329 IRLYSGSKFEPRQEA
+329 IRFYSGNKFETRQEA
-344 QAGEVCAVT
+344 AAGEVCAVT
-353 GLTRTR
+353 GLTGTR

-365 AESGGEEELLQPVL
+365 AEAGGTEELLQPVL

-390 LFKAYRNLCILEE
+390 LFKAYRSLRTLEE

-409 LFYDEEKKEI
+409 LNYDEEKKEI

-441 LNVSFGDPSIIYK
+441 LRVSFGDPSIIYK
-454 ETIARA
+454 ETIARVV
-460 AEGVGHFEP
+460 EGVGHFEP

-481 PGVPGSGLVFENR
+481 PGLPGSGLVFENR

-518 GVLTGAEL
+518 GVLTGAEI
-526 TDMKISLLTGKAHLK
+526 TDMKISLLTGRAHLK

-566 LLEPYYNFRLEIPQ
+566 LLEPFYSFRMEIPQ

-616 RIGNYAESLAAYT
+616 RIANYAEQLAAYT
-629 RGEGQITCTLKGYAP
+629 RGEGQITCTLKGYEP
-644 CVNAEE
+644 CTNAEE
-650 VIAASGYD
+650 IIAASGYD
-658 PELDLRNPTGSVFCS
+658 PELDLRNPPGSVFCS

-701 PRTGKAMLGYD
+701 PMTGKALLGYT
-712 DEWDGEE
+712 EE
-719 WDSDS
+719 DMWEE
-724 WSDDLAYGGAGRT
+724 DLSYGSAGRT
-737 GLRAGVKKE
+737 GLRAGVRKE
-746 EKPSSFS
+746 EKPVSFS

-758 FFAEEEELRRI
+758 FFAEEDELRRI
-769 FERTYGPIRSR
+769 FERTYGPIKSR
-780 FGEDADPDGVFG
+780 FSDDEPDN
-792 SDAGRGGRSGRGG
+792 GRSAKSWKR
-805 KGYGKYKKAAR
+805 ASR
-816 VISAEPPDP
+816 VISADPPDK
-825 RSHAAKK
+825 RSHAARK
-832 VSEKEYLLIDGYNII
+832 VSEKEYLLIDGYNIV

-857 LKDIMA
+857 IKDIMA

-874 FAGFRREHVILVFDA
+874 FAGFRKEHVILVFDA
-889 YKVCGGRGEVIRV
+889 YKVRGGRGEVIHV

-922 AAHELSKKYKVTVA
+922 AAHELSKRYKVTVA

-967 GMMREHYE
+967 SLMREHYE
-975 KREETRPGGLLAGM
+975 KRDEKKAGGILAQM
-989 SEETAEA
+989 SEKDAQA
-996 LRKHLEEMEE
+996 LKEHLENLEENE

>member
-1 MKEQNLILGIL
+1 MIEQNLILGIL

-32 VRNAGRV
+32 VRKAGRV
-39 DHGNAFL
+39 DHGDAFL
-46 DTDEMEKERGITIF
+46 DTDIMEKERGITIF
-60 SKQARFVSEREDV
+60 SKQARFTSERGDV
-73 RHSYTLLDTPGH
+73 RRTYTLQDTPGH
-85 ADFSTEMERVL
+85 VDFSTEMERVL
-96 GVLDCAVLVIS
+96 GILDCAVLVIS

-121 LLDHYNVPVFV
+121 LLEHYGVPAFL

-139 DGADRE
+139 SGADRE
-145 ALLASIKK
+145 ALLSSIRK

-160 DVMPGA
+160 DVMPG
-166 AGSAGGAARAA
+166 GSG
-177 AGSLAAGEN
+177 GSLA
-186 SGRPA
+186 
-191 AAGIPAVGGTASSLT
+191 
-206 EQLEDPAVQEEIAV
+206 QYLESAEVQEEIAV
-220 CDDDLLDRYLEGE
+220 CDDELLDAYLEGE
-233 PVGIDEIRKLTA
+233 PVTLGKICALTA
-245 GRKLFPVLFGAALRE
+245 SRKLFPVLFGAALRE
-260 QGVAELLEALNL
+260 QGVTELLECLDT
-272 MIVPPRYGDEFG
+272 MISPPLYGDAFG
-284 ARVFKITRDGGARLT
+284 ARVFKITRDSGQRLT

-306 SLKVKTPMPDCTDDK
+306 RLAVKTPLSDCLDEK

-329 IRLYSGSKFEPRQEA
+329 IRYYSGGKFETAQEA
-344 QAGEVCAVT
+344 SAGEVCAVT
-353 GLTRTR
+353 GLTKTR
-359 VGQGIG
+359 IGQGLG
-365 AESGGEEELLQPVL
+365 AEAGGGEELLQPVL
-379 RCAVILPPGED
+379 RCALILPPGQD
-390 LFKAYRNLCILEE
+390 LFKAYRDLSVMEE

-409 LFYDEEKKEI
+409 LSYDEEKKEI

-441 LNVSFGDPSIIYK
+441 ITVRFGDPSIIYK

-518 GVLTGAEL
+518 GVLTGAEI

-566 LLEPYYNFRLEIPQ
+566 LLEPFYNFRLEVPQ
-580 ESLGRALTDLQQ
+580 DALGRALTDLQQ
-592 MGANFTQPD
+592 MGANFAQPD
-601 LEEGRSVITGSAPVS
+601 LEDGRSVITGSAPVS
-616 RIGNYAESLAAYT
+616 KIANYAETLAAYT
-629 RGEGQITCTLKGYAP
+629 RGEGQITCTLKGYEP

-650 VIAASGYD
+650 IIAASGYD
-658 PELDLRNPTGSVFCS
+658 PELDLRNPPGSVFCA

-679 VPWYEVRERMHVDS
+679 VPWYEVRERMHADS

-701 PRTGKAMLGYD
+701 PRTGMAMQGYD
-712 DEWDGEE
+712 GDWEE
-719 WDSDS
+719 
-724 WSDDLAYGGAGRT
+724 DLFYEGAGRT
-737 GLRAGVKKE
+737 GMRAGVKKE
-746 EKPSSFS
+746 EAPVSFS
-753 EREAR
+753 EREAK
-758 FFAEEEELRRI
+758 FFAEENELRRI
-769 FERTYGPIRSR
+769 FERTYGPIKSR
-780 FGEDADPDGVFG
+780 FGSEEEGEDYM
-792 SDAGRGGRSGRGG
+792 SAGRGGARKSW
-805 KGYGKYKKAAR
+805 KKASR
-816 VISAEPPDP
+816 VISADPPDK

-832 VSEKEYLLIDGYNII
+832 MTEKEYLLIDGYNIV

-857 LKDIMA
+857 QKDIMA
-863 ARDKLIDLIVD
+863 ARDKLIDMIVD
-874 FAGFRREHVILVFDA
+874 FAGFRNEHVILVFDA
-889 YKVCGGRGEVIRV
+889 YKVRGGRGEVIHM

-922 AAHELSKKYKVTVA
+922 AAHELSRKYKVTVA

-962 LVLTK
+962 LVKTK
-967 GMMREHYE
+967 SLMREHYE
-975 KREETRPGGLLAGM
+975 KKERTGAGGILAGM
-989 SEETAEA
+989 SEEDARA
-996 LRKHLEEMEE
+996 LHEHLRNMEDSE

>member
-1 MKEQNLILGIL
+1 MTEQNMILGIL

-32 VRNAGRV
+32 VRKAGRV
-39 DHGNAFL
+39 DHKDAFL
-46 DTDEMEKERGITIF
+46 DTNEMEKERGITIF
-60 SKQARFVSEREDV
+60 SKQARFTSV
-73 RHSYTLLDTPGH
+73 RGEQQRSYTLLDTPGH
-85 ADFSTEMERVL
+85 VDFSTEMERVL

-121 LLDHYNVPVFV
+121 LLDHYRVPTCI

-139 DGADRE
+139 DGADRA
-145 ALLASIKK
+145 ALLASIRK
-153 ELSTRCV
+153 ELGTRCV
-160 DVMPGA
+160 DVMPGS
-166 AGSAGGAARAA
+166 GT
-177 AGSLAAGEN
+177 LAD
-186 SGRPA
+186 
-191 AAGIPAVGGTASSLT
+191 
-206 EQLEDPAVQEEIAV
+206 QLESGDVQEEIAV
-220 CDDDLLDRYLEGE
+220 CDDALLDAYLEGE
-233 PVGIDEIRKLTA
+233 PVSVSQMCRLTA
-245 GRKLFPVLFGAALRE
+245 ERKLFPVLFGAALRE
-260 QGVAELLEALNL
+260 QGVPELLECLDTL
-272 MIVPPRYGDEFG
+272 LQPPVYGDTFG
-284 ARVFKITRDGGARLT
+284 AKVF
-299 WMKLTGG
+299 KLTGG
-306 SLKVKTPMPDCTDDK
+306 RLSVKTPLAECTDEK
-321 GNPEKIEQ
+321 GNPEKVEQ
-329 IRLYSGSKFEPRQEA
+329 IRFYSGNKFETRQEA
-344 QAGEVCAVT
+344 AAGEVCAVT
-353 GLTRTR
+353 GLTGTR

-365 AESGGEEELLQPVL
+365 AEAGGTEELLQPVL

-390 LFKAYRNLCILEE
+390 LFKAYRSLRTLEE

-409 LFYDEEKKEI
+409 LNYDEEKKEI

-441 LNVSFGDPSIIYK
+441 LRVSFGDPSIIYK

-460 AEGVGHFEP
+460 VEGVGHFEP

-481 PGVPGSGLVFENR
+481 PGLPGSGLVFENR

-518 GVLTGAEL
+518 GVLTGAEI
-526 TDMKISLLTGKAHLK
+526 TDMKISLLTGRAHLK

-566 LLEPYYNFRLEIPQ
+566 LLEPFYSFRMEIPQ

-616 RIGNYAESLAAYT
+616 RIANYAEQLAAYT
-629 RGEGQITCTLKGYAP
+629 RGEGQITCTLKGYEP
-644 CVNAEE
+644 CTNAEE
-650 VIAASGYD
+650 IIAASGYD
-658 PELDLRNPTGSVFCS
+658 PELDLRNPPGSVFCS

-701 PRTGKAMLGYD
+701 PMTGKALLGYT
-712 DEWDGEE
+712 EE
-719 WDSDS
+719 DMWEE
-724 WSDDLAYGGAGRT
+724 DLSYGSAGRT
-737 GLRAGVKKE
+737 GLRAGVRKE
-746 EKPSSFS
+746 EKPVSFG

-758 FFAEEEELRRI
+758 FFAEEDELRRI
-769 FERTYGPIRSR
+769 FERTYGPIKSR
-780 FGEDADPDGVFG
+780 FSDDEPDN
-792 SDAGRGGRSGRGG
+792 GRSAKSWKR
-805 KGYGKYKKAAR
+805 ASR
-816 VISAEPPDP
+816 VISSDPPDK
-825 RSHAAKK
+825 RSHAARK
-832 VSEKEYLLIDGYNII
+832 VSEKEYLLIDGYNIV

-857 LKDIMA
+857 IKDIMA

-874 FAGFRREHVILVFDA
+874 FAGFRKEHVILVFDA
-889 YKVCGGRGEVIRV
+889 YKVRGGRGEVIHV

-922 AAHELSKKYKVTVA
+922 AAHELSKRYKVTVA

-967 GMMREHYE
+967 SLMREHYE
-975 KREETRPGGLLAGM
+975 KRDEKKAGGILAQM
-989 SEETAEA
+989 SEKDAQA
-996 LRKHLEEMEE
+996 LKEHLENLEENE

>member
-1 MKEQNLILGIL
+1 MTKQNLILGIL

-32 VRNAGRV
+32 VRKAGRV
-39 DHGNAFL
+39 DHKDAFL
-46 DTDEMEKERGITIF
+46 DTNEMEKERGITIF
-60 SKQARFVSEREDV
+60 SKQARFTSSRENVER
-73 RHSYTLLDTPGH
+73 SYTLLDTPGH
-85 ADFSTEMERVL
+85 VDFSTEMERVL

-121 LLDHYNVPVFV
+121 LLDHYKVPTFL

-139 DGADRE
+139 DGADR
-145 ALLASIKK
+145 AVLLSSIKK
-153 ELSTRCV
+153 ELSTKCV
-160 DVMPGA
+160 DVMPGN
-166 AGSAGGAARAA
+166 GPLS
-177 AGSLAAGEN
+177 
-186 SGRPA
+186 
-191 AAGIPAVGGTASSLT
+191 
-206 EQLEDPAVQEEIAV
+206 EQLAQGDVQEEIAV
-220 CDDDLLDRYLEGE
+220 CDDALLNAYLEGE
-233 PVGIDEIRKLTA
+233 PVTNEQICRLTA
-245 GRKLFPVLFGAALRE
+245 DRKLFPVLFGAALRE
-260 QGVAELLEALNL
+260 QGVPALLECLDTL
-272 MIVPPRYGDEFG
+272 IQPPVYGDAFG
-284 ARVFKITRDGGARLT
+284 ARIFKITRDGGARLT

-306 SLKVKTPMPDCTDDK
+306 RLSVKTPLAECTDEK
-321 GNPEKIEQ
+321 GSPEKVEQ
-329 IRLYSGSKFEPRQEA
+329 IRFYSGSKYEARQEA
-344 QAGEVCAVT
+344 VAGEVCAVT

-365 AESGGEEELLQPVL
+365 AEASGAEELLQPVL
-379 RCAVILPPGED
+379 RCAVLLPPGED
-390 LFKAYRNLCILEE
+390 LFKAYRSLRTLEE

-409 LFYDEEKKEI
+409 ITYDEEKKEI

-441 LNVSFGDPSIIYK
+441 LRVSFGEPSIIYK

-460 AEGVGHFEP
+460 VEGVGHFEP

-494 CRADV
+494 CRADI

-518 GVLTGAEL
+518 GVLTGAEI

-566 LLEPYYNFRLEIPQ
+566 LLEPFYSFRMEIPQ

-592 MGANFTQPD
+592 MGASFTQPD
-601 LEEGRSVITGSAPVS
+601 LEDGRSVITGSAPVS
-616 RIGNYAESLAAYT
+616 QIANYAEQLAAYT
-629 RGEGQITCTLKGYAP
+629 RGEGQITCTLKGYEP
-644 CVNAEE
+644 CTNAEE
-650 VIAASGYD
+650 IIAASGYD
-658 PELDLRNPTGSVFCS
+658 PELDLRNPPGSVFCV

-701 PRTGKAMLGYD
+701 PLTGKAMLGYA
-712 DEWDGEE
+712 EE
-719 WDSDS
+719 
-724 WSDDLAYGGAGRT
+724 DLWEEDMSYGSAGRT
-737 GLRAGVKKE
+737 GLRAGVRKA
-746 EKPSSFS
+746 EKPASFS
-753 EREAR
+753 EREAKL
-758 FFAEEEELRRI
+758 FAEEDELRRI
-769 FERTYGPIRSR
+769 FERTYGPIKSR
-780 FGEDADPDGVFG
+780 FSDEEPDN
-792 SDAGRGGRSGRGG
+792 GRSAKSWKR
-805 KGYGKYKKAAR
+805 ASR
-816 VISAEPPDP
+816 VISADPPDK
-825 RSHAAKK
+825 RSHAARKAT
-832 VSEKEYLLIDGYNII
+832 EKEYLLIDGYNIV

-857 LKDIMA
+857 AKDIMA
-863 ARDKLIDLIVD
+863 ARDKLIDMIVD
-874 FAGFRREHVILVFDA
+874 FAGFRKEHVILVFDA
-889 YKVCGGRGEVIRV
+889 YKVRGGRGEVIHV

-922 AAHELSKKYKVTVA
+922 AAHELSKRYKVTVA

-967 GMMREHYE
+967 SLMREHYE
-975 KREETRPGGLLAGM
+975 KKDGGKSGGVLAGM
-989 SEETAEA
+989 SEETAAA
-996 LRKHLEEMEE
+996 LQKHLESLEE

>member
-1 MKEQNLILGIL
+1 MDDTMTEQNMILGIL

-32 VRNAGRV
+32 VRKAGRV
-39 DHGNAFL
+39 DHKDAFL
-46 DTDEMEKERGITIF
+46 DTNEMEKERGITIF
-60 SKQARFVSEREDV
+60 SKQARFTSV
-73 RHSYTLLDTPGH
+73 RGEQQRTYTLLDTPGH
-85 ADFSTEMERVL
+85 VDFSTEMERVL
-96 GVLDCAVLVIS
+96 GILDCAVLVIS

-121 LLDHYNVPVFV
+121 LLDHYRVPTCI

-139 DGADRE
+139 DGADRA
-145 ALLASIKK
+145 ALLASIRK
-153 ELSTRCV
+153 ELGTRCV
-160 DVMPGA
+160 DVMPGS
-166 AGSAGGAARAA
+166 GT
-177 AGSLAAGEN
+177 LAD
-186 SGRPA
+186 
-191 AAGIPAVGGTASSLT
+191 
-206 EQLEDPAVQEEIAV
+206 QLESGDVQEEIAV
-220 CDDDLLDRYLEGE
+220 CDDALLDAYLEGE
-233 PVGIDEIRKLTA
+233 PVSVSQMCRLTA
-245 GRKLFPVLFGAALRE
+245 ERKLFPVLFGAALRE
-260 QGVAELLEALNL
+260 QGVPELLECLDTL
-272 MIVPPRYGDEFG
+272 LQPPVYGDTFG
-284 ARVFKITRDGGARLT
+284 AKVFKITRDGGARLT

-306 SLKVKTPMPDCTDDK
+306 RLSVKTPLAECTDEK
-321 GNPEKIEQ
+321 GNPEKVEQ
-329 IRLYSGSKFEPRQEA
+329 IRFYSGNKFETRQEA
-344 QAGEVCAVT
+344 AAGEVCAVT
-353 GLTRTR
+353 GLTGTR

-365 AESGGEEELLQPVL
+365 AEAGGTEELLQPVL

-390 LFKAYRNLCILEE
+390 LFKAYRSLRTLEE

-409 LFYDEEKKEI
+409 LNYDEEKKEI

-441 LNVSFGDPSIIYK
+441 LRVSFGDPSIIYK

-460 AEGVGHFEP
+460 VEGVGHFEP

-481 PGVPGSGLVFENR
+481 PGLPGSGLVFENR

-518 GVLTGAEL
+518 GVLTGAEI
-526 TDMKISLLTGKAHLK
+526 TDMKISLLTGRAHLK

-566 LLEPYYNFRLEIPQ
+566 LLEPFYSFRMEIPQ

-616 RIGNYAESLAAYT
+616 RIANYAEQLAAYT
-629 RGEGQITCTLKGYAP
+629 RGEGQITCTLKGYEP
-644 CVNAEE
+644 CTNAEE
-650 VIAASGYD
+650 IIAASGYD
-658 PELDLRNPTGSVFCS
+658 PELDLRNPPGSVFCS

-701 PRTGKAMLGYD
+701 PMTGKALLGYT
-712 DEWDGEE
+712 EE
-719 WDSDS
+719 DMWEE
-724 WSDDLAYGGAGRT
+724 DLSYGSAGRT
-737 GLRAGVKKE
+737 GLRAGVRKE
-746 EKPSSFS
+746 EKPVSFG

-758 FFAEEEELRRI
+758 FFAEEDELRRI
-769 FERTYGPIRSR
+769 FERTYGPIKSR
-780 FGEDADPDGVFG
+780 FSDDEPDN
-792 SDAGRGGRSGRGG
+792 GRSAKSWKR
-805 KGYGKYKKAAR
+805 ATR
-816 VISAEPPDP
+816 VISADPPDK
-825 RSHAAKK
+825 RSHAARKA
-832 VSEKEYLLIDGYNII
+832 SEKEYLLIDGYNIV

-857 LKDIMA
+857 IKDIMA

-874 FAGFRREHVILVFDA
+874 FAGFRKEHVILVFDA
-889 YKVCGGRGEVIRV
+889 YKVRGGRGEVIHV

-922 AAHELSKKYKVTVA
+922 AAHELSKRYKVTVA

-967 GMMREHYE
+967 SLMREHYE
-975 KREETRPGGLLAGM
+975 KRDEKKAGGILAQM
-989 SEETAEA
+989 SEEDAQA
-996 LRKHLEEMEE
+996 LKEHLENLEENE

>member
-1 MKEQNLILGIL
+1 MDDTMTEQNMILGIL

-32 VRNAGRV
+32 VRKAGRV
-39 DHGNAFL
+39 DHKDAFL
-46 DTDEMEKERGITIF
+46 DTNEMEKERGITIF
-60 SKQARFVSEREDV
+60 SKQARFTSV
-73 RHSYTLLDTPGH
+73 RGEQQRSYTLLDTPGH
-85 ADFSTEMERVL
+85 VDFSTEMERVL

-121 LLDHYNVPVFV
+121 LLDHYRVPTCI

-139 DGADRE
+139 DGADRA
-145 ALLASIKK
+145 ALLASIRK
-153 ELSTRCV
+153 ELGTRCV
-160 DVMPGA
+160 DVMPGS
-166 AGSAGGAARAA
+166 GT
-177 AGSLAAGEN
+177 LAD
-186 SGRPA
+186 
-191 AAGIPAVGGTASSLT
+191 
-206 EQLEDPAVQEEIAV
+206 QLESGDVQEEIAV
-220 CDDDLLDRYLEGE
+220 CDDALLDAYLEGE
-233 PVGIDEIRKLTA
+233 PVSISQMRRLTA
-245 GRKLFPVLFGAALRE
+245 ERKLFPVLFGAALRE
-260 QGVAELLEALNL
+260 QGVPELLECLDTL
-272 MIVPPRYGDEFG
+272 LQPPVYGDTFG
-284 ARVFKITRDGGARLT
+284 AKVFKITRDGGARLT

-306 SLKVKTPMPDCTDDK
+306 RLSVKTPLAECTDEK
-321 GNPEKIEQ
+321 GNPEKVEQ
-329 IRLYSGSKFEPRQEA
+329 IRFYSGNKFETRQEA
-344 QAGEVCAVT
+344 AAGEVCAVT
-353 GLTRTR
+353 GLTGTR

-365 AESGGEEELLQPVL
+365 AEAGGTEELLQPVL

-390 LFKAYRNLCILEE
+390 LFKAYRRLRTLEE

-409 LFYDEEKKEI
+409 LNYDEEKKEI

-441 LNVSFGDPSIIYK
+441 LRVSFGDPSIIYK

-460 AEGVGHFEP
+460 VEGVGHFEP

-481 PGVPGSGLVFENR
+481 PGLPGSGLVFENR

-518 GVLTGAEL
+518 GVLTGAEI
-526 TDMKISLLTGKAHLK
+526 TDMKISLLTGRAHLK

-566 LLEPYYNFRLEIPQ
+566 LLEPFYSFRMEIPQ

-601 LEEGRSVITGSAPVS
+601 LEDGRSVITGSAPVS
-616 RIGNYAESLAAYT
+616 RIANYAEQLAAYT
-629 RGEGQITCTLKGYAP
+629 RGEGQITCTLKGYEP
-644 CVNAEE
+644 CTNAEE
-650 VIAASGYD
+650 IIAASGYD
-658 PELDLRNPTGSVFCS
+658 PELDLRNPPGSVFCS

-701 PRTGKAMLGYD
+701 PMTGKALLGYT
-712 DEWDGEE
+712 EE
-719 WDSDS
+719 DMWEE
-724 WSDDLAYGGAGRT
+724 DLSYGSAGRT
-737 GLRAGVKKE
+737 GLRAGVRKE
-746 EKPSSFS
+746 EKPVSFG

-758 FFAEEEELRRI
+758 FFAEEDELRRI
-769 FERTYGPIRSR
+769 FERTYGPIKSR
-780 FGEDADPDGVFG
+780 FSDDEPDN
-792 SDAGRGGRSGRGG
+792 GRSAKSWKR
-805 KGYGKYKKAAR
+805 ASR
-816 VISAEPPDP
+816 VISADPPDK
-825 RSHAAKK
+825 RSHAARK
-832 VSEKEYLLIDGYNII
+832 VSEKEYLLIDGYNIV

-857 LKDIMA
+857 IKDIMA

-874 FAGFRREHVILVFDA
+874 FAGFRKEHVILVFDA
-889 YKVCGGRGEVIRV
+889 YKVRGGRGEVIHV

-922 AAHELSKKYKVTVA
+922 AAHELSKRYKVTVA

-967 GMMREHYE
+967 SLMREHYE
-975 KREETRPGGLLAGM
+975 KRDEKKAGGILAQM
-989 SEETAEA
+989 SEEDAKA
-996 LRKHLEEMEE
+996 LKEHLENLEENE

>member
-1 MKEQNLILGIL
+1 MIEQNLILGIL

-32 VRNAGRV
+32 VRRAGRV
-39 DHGNAFL
+39 DHGDAFL
-46 DTDEMEKERGITIF
+46 DTDDMEKERGITIF
-60 SKQARFVSEREDV
+60 SKQARFTSERGEI
-73 RHSYTLLDTPGH
+73 RRTYTLQDTPGH
-85 ADFSTEMERVL
+85 VDFSTEMERVL
-96 GVLDCAVLVIS
+96 GILDCAVLVIS

-121 LLDHYNVPVFV
+121 LLEHYNVPVFL

-139 DGADRE
+139 NGADRE
-145 ALLASIKK
+145 ALLTSVKK

-160 DVMPGA
+160 DIMPD
-166 AGSAGGAARAA
+166 AGS
-177 AGSLAAGEN
+177 SLAKN
-186 SGRPA
+186 
-191 AAGIPAVGGTASSLT
+191 
-206 EQLEDPAVQEEIAV
+206 LEDPDVQEEIAV
-220 CDDDLLDRYLEGE
+220 CDDELMNAYFDGE
-233 PVGIDEIRKLTA
+233 MVTIPQICELTA
-245 GRKLFPVLFGAALRE
+245 SRKLFPVLFGAALRE
-260 QGVAELLEALNL
+260 QGVSELLECLDML
-272 MIVPPRYGDEFG
+272 IQPPVYGDEFG
-284 ARVFKITRDGGARLT
+284 ARIFKITRDGGARLT

-306 SLKVKTPMPDCTDDK
+306 KLSVKTPLADCTDDK
-321 GNPEKIEQ
+321 GMPEKVEQ
-329 IRLYSGSKFEPRQEA
+329 IRFYSGGKFETKQEA
-344 QAGEVCAVT
+344 AAGEVCAIT
-353 GLTRTR
+353 GLTRTKI
-359 VGQGIG
+359 GQGIG
-365 AESGGEEELLQPVL
+365 AESEGEEELLQPVL
-379 RCAVILPPGED
+379 RCKVILPPGED
-390 LFKAYRNLCILEE
+390 LFKAYKNLSIMEE

-409 LFYDEEKKEI
+409 LGYDEEKKEI

-441 LNVSFGDPSIIYK
+441 LRVDFGDPSIIYK
-454 ETIARA
+454 ETIARTV
-460 AEGVGHFEP
+460 EGVGHFEP

-518 GVLTGAEL
+518 GVLTGAEI
-526 TDMKISLLTGKAHLK
+526 TDMKISLLTGRAHLK

-566 LLEPYYNFRLEIPQ
+566 LLEPFYSFRLEIPQ

-601 LEEGRSVITGSAPVS
+601 LEDGRSIITGSAPVS
-616 RIGNYAESLAAYT
+616 RIANYAETLAAYT
-629 RGEGQITCTLKGYAP
+629 RGEGQITCTLKGYEP

-701 PRTGKAMLGYD
+701 PGTGKAMLGYD
-712 DEWDGEE
+712 DDWDE
-719 WDSDS
+719 
-724 WSDDLAYGGAGRT
+724 DLAYGGAGRT
-737 GLRAGVKKE
+737 GLRAGVRKE
-746 EKPSSFS
+746 EKPVSFS

-758 FFAEEEELRRI
+758 LFAEEDELRRI
-769 FERTYGPIRSR
+769 FERTYGPIKSR
-780 FGEDADPDGVFG
+780 FGDDEPDN
-792 SDAGRGGRSGRGG
+792 GRSAKSWKR
-805 KGYGKYKKAAR
+805 ASR
-816 VISAEPPDP
+816 VISADPPDK

-832 VSEKEYLLIDGYNII
+832 AVEKEYLLIDGYNIV
-847 FAWEDLRELA
+847 FAWDDLREMA
-857 LKDIMA
+857 LQDIMA
-863 ARDKLIDLIVD
+863 ARDKLIDMLVD
-874 FAGFRREHVILVFDA
+874 FAGFRKEHVILVFDA
-889 YKVCGGRGEVIRV
+889 YKVRGGRGEVIHV

-943 VIIYGAGAYRMSA
+943 VIIYGAGAYRMS
-956 QNLLEE
+956 
-962 LVLTK
+962 
-967 GMMREHYE
+967 R
-975 KREETRPGGLLAGM
+975 
-989 SEETAEA
+989 
-996 LRKHLEEMEE
+996 

>member
-1 MKEQNLILGIL
+1 MTKQNLILGIL

-32 VRNAGRV
+32 VRKAGRV
-39 DHGNAFL
+39 DHKDAFL
-46 DTDEMEKERGITIF
+46 DTNEMEKERGITIF
-60 SKQARFVSEREDV
+60 SKQARFTSSREDV
-73 RHSYTLLDTPGH
+73 ERSYTLLDTPGH
-85 ADFSTEMERVL
+85 VDFSTEMERVL

-121 LLDHYNVPVFV
+121 LLDHYKVPTFL

-139 DGADRE
+139 DGADR
-145 ALLASIKK
+145 AVLLSSIKK
-153 ELSTRCV
+153 ELSTKCV
-160 DVMPGA
+160 DVMPG
-166 AGSAGGAARAA
+166 GGPL
-177 AGSLAAGEN
+177 S
-186 SGRPA
+186 
-191 AAGIPAVGGTASSLT
+191 
-206 EQLEDPAVQEEIAV
+206 EQLAQGDVQEEIAV
-220 CDDDLLDRYLEGE
+220 CDDALLNAYLEGE
-233 PVGIDEIRKLTA
+233 PVTNEQICRLTA
-245 GRKLFPVLFGAALRE
+245 DRKLFPVLFGAALRE
-260 QGVAELLEALNL
+260 QGVPALLECLDTL
-272 MIVPPRYGDEFG
+272 IQPPVYGDAFG
-284 ARVFKITRDGGARLT
+284 ARIFKITRDGGARLT

-306 SLKVKTPMPDCTDDK
+306 RLSVKTPLAECTDEK
-321 GNPEKIEQ
+321 GSPEKVEQ
-329 IRLYSGSKFEPRQEA
+329 IRFYSGSKYEARQEA
-344 QAGEVCAVT
+344 VAGEVCAVT

-365 AESGGEEELLQPVL
+365 AEASGAEELLQPVL
-379 RCAVILPPGED
+379 RCAVLLPPGED
-390 LFKAYRNLCILEE
+390 LFKAYRSLRTLEE

-409 LFYDEEKKEI
+409 LTYDEEKKEI

-441 LNVSFGDPSIIYK
+441 LRVSFGEPSIIYK

-460 AEGVGHFEP
+460 VEGVGHFEP

-494 CRADV
+494 CRADI

-518 GVLTGAEL
+518 GVLTGAEI
-526 TDMKISLLTGKAHLK
+526 TDMKISLLTGRAHLK

-566 LLEPYYNFRLEIPQ
+566 LLEPFYSFRMEIPQ

-592 MGANFTQPD
+592 MGASFTQPD
-601 LEEGRSVITGSAPVS
+601 LEDGRSVITGSAPVS
-616 RIGNYAESLAAYT
+616 RIANYAEQLAAYT
-629 RGEGQITCTLKGYAP
+629 RGEGQITCTLKGYEP
-644 CVNAEE
+644 CTNAEE
-650 VIAASGYD
+650 IIAASGYD
-658 PELDLRNPTGSVFCS
+658 PELDLRNPPGSVFCA

-701 PRTGKAMLGYD
+701 PLTGKAMLGYA
-712 DEWDGEE
+712 EE
-719 WDSDS
+719 
-724 WSDDLAYGGAGRT
+724 DLWEEDMSYGSAGRT
-737 GLRAGVKKE
+737 GLRAGVRKE
-746 EKPSSFS
+746 EKPASFS
-753 EREAR
+753 EREAKL
-758 FFAEEEELRRI
+758 FAEEDELRRI
-769 FERTYGPIRSR
+769 FERTYGPIKSR
-780 FGEDADPDGVFG
+780 FSDEEPDN
-792 SDAGRGGRSGRGG
+792 GRSAKSWKR
-805 KGYGKYKKAAR
+805 ASR
-816 VISAEPPDP
+816 VISADPPDK
-825 RSHAAKK
+825 RSHAARKAT
-832 VSEKEYLLIDGYNII
+832 EKEYLLIDGYNIV

-857 LKDIMA
+857 AKDIMA
-863 ARDKLIDLIVD
+863 ARDKLIDMIVD
-874 FAGFRREHVILVFDA
+874 FAGFRKEHVILVFDA
-889 YKVCGGRGEVIRV
+889 YKVRGGRGEVIHV

-922 AAHELSKKYKVTVA
+922 AAHELSKRYKVTVA

-975 KREETRPGGLLAGM
+975 QKEARKAGGVLAGM

-996 LRKHLEEMEE
+996 LQKHLESLEE

>member
-1 MKEQNLILGIL
+1 MTKQNLILGIL

-32 VRNAGRV
+32 VRKAGRV
-39 DHGNAFL
+39 DHKDAFL
-46 DTDEMEKERGITIF
+46 DTNEMEKERGITIF
-60 SKQARFVSEREDV
+60 SKQARFTSSRENVER
-73 RHSYTLLDTPGH
+73 SYTLLDTPGH
-85 ADFSTEMERVL
+85 VDFSTEMERVL

-121 LLDHYNVPVFV
+121 LLDHYKVPTFL

-139 DGADRE
+139 DGADR
-145 ALLASIKK
+145 AVLLSSIKK
-153 ELSTRCV
+153 ELSTKCV
-160 DVMPGA
+160 DVMPG
-166 AGSAGGAARAA
+166 
-177 AGSLAAGEN
+177 
-186 SGRPA
+186 SGPL
-191 AAGIPAVGGTASSLT
+191 S
-206 EQLEDPAVQEEIAV
+206 EQLAQGDVQEEIAV
-220 CDDDLLDRYLEGE
+220 CDDALLNAYLEGE
-233 PVGIDEIRKLTA
+233 PVTNEQICRLTA
-245 GRKLFPVLFGAALRE
+245 DRKLFPVLFGAALRE
-260 QGVAELLEALNL
+260 QGVPALLECLDTL
-272 MIVPPRYGDEFG
+272 IQPPVYGDAFG
-284 ARVFKITRDGGARLT
+284 ARIFKITRDGGARLT

-306 SLKVKTPMPDCTDDK
+306 RLSVKTPLAECTDEK
-321 GNPEKIEQ
+321 GSPEKVEQ
-329 IRLYSGSKFEPRQEA
+329 IRFYSGSKYEARQEA
-344 QAGEVCAVT
+344 VAGEVCAVT

-365 AESGGEEELLQPVL
+365 AEASGAEELLQPVL
-379 RCAVILPPGED
+379 RCAVLLPPGED
-390 LFKAYRNLCILEE
+390 LFKAYRSLRTLEE

-409 LFYDEEKKEI
+409 LTYDEEKKEI

-441 LNVSFGDPSIIYK
+441 LRVSFGEPSIIYK

-460 AEGVGHFEP
+460 VEGVGHFEP

-494 CRADV
+494 CRADI

-518 GVLTGAEL
+518 GVLTGAEI
-526 TDMKISLLTGKAHLK
+526 TDMKISLLTGRAHLK

-566 LLEPYYNFRLEIPQ
+566 LLEPFYSFRMEIPQ

-592 MGANFTQPD
+592 MGASFTQPD
-601 LEEGRSVITGSAPVS
+601 LEDGRSVITGSAPVS
-616 RIGNYAESLAAYT
+616 RIANYAEQLAAYT
-629 RGEGQITCTLKGYAP
+629 RGEGQITCTLKGYEP
-644 CVNAEE
+644 CTNAEE
-650 VIAASGYD
+650 IIAASGYD
-658 PELDLRNPTGSVFCS
+658 PELDLRNPPGSVFCA

-701 PRTGKAMLGYD
+701 PLTGKAMLGYA
-712 DEWDGEE
+712 EE
-719 WDSDS
+719 
-724 WSDDLAYGGAGRT
+724 DLWEEDMSYGSAGRT
-737 GLRAGVKKE
+737 GLRAGVRKA
-746 EKPSSFS
+746 EKPASFS
-753 EREAR
+753 EREAKL
-758 FFAEEEELRRI
+758 FAEEDELRRI
-769 FERTYGPIRSR
+769 FERTYGPIKSR
-780 FGEDADPDGVFG
+780 FSDEEPDN
-792 SDAGRGGRSGRGG
+792 GRSAKSWKR
-805 KGYGKYKKAAR
+805 ASR
-816 VISAEPPDP
+816 VISADPPDK
-825 RSHAAKK
+825 RSHAARKAT
-832 VSEKEYLLIDGYNII
+832 EKEYLLIDGYNIV
-847 FAWEDLRELA
+847 FAWENLRELA
-857 LKDIMA
+857 TKDIMA
-863 ARDKLIDLIVD
+863 ARDKLIDMIVD
-874 FAGFRREHVILVFDA
+874 FAGFRKEHVILVFDA
-889 YKVCGGRGEVIRV
+889 YKVRGGRGEVIHV

-922 AAHELSKKYKVTVA
+922 AAHELSKRYKVTVA

-967 GMMREHYE
+967 SLMREHYE
-975 KREETRPGGLLAGM
+975 KKDGGKSGGVLAGM
-989 SEETAEA
+989 SEETAAA
-996 LRKHLEEMEE
+996 LQKHLESLEE

>member
-1 MKEQNLILGIL
+1 MTKQNLILGIL

-32 VRNAGRV
+32 VRKAGRV
-39 DHGNAFL
+39 DHKDAFL
-46 DTDEMEKERGITIF
+46 DTNEMEKERGITIF
-60 SKQARFVSEREDV
+60 SKQARFTSSRENVER
-73 RHSYTLLDTPGH
+73 SYTLLDTPGH
-85 ADFSTEMERVL
+85 VDFSTEMERVL

-121 LLDHYNVPVFV
+121 LLDHYKVPTFL

-139 DGADRE
+139 DGADR
-145 ALLASIKK
+145 AVLLSSIKK
-153 ELSTRCV
+153 ELSTKCV
-160 DVMPGA
+160 DVMPGN
-166 AGSAGGAARAA
+166 GPLS
-177 AGSLAAGEN
+177 
-186 SGRPA
+186 
-191 AAGIPAVGGTASSLT
+191 
-206 EQLEDPAVQEEIAV
+206 EQLAQGDVQEEIAV
-220 CDDDLLDRYLEGE
+220 CDDALLNAYLEGE
-233 PVGIDEIRKLTA
+233 PVTNEQICRLTA
-245 GRKLFPVLFGAALRE
+245 DRKLFPVLFGAALRE
-260 QGVAELLEALNL
+260 QGVPALLECLDTL
-272 MIVPPRYGDEFG
+272 IQPPVYGDAFG
-284 ARVFKITRDGGARLT
+284 ARIFKITRDGGARLT

-306 SLKVKTPMPDCTDDK
+306 RLSVKTPLAECTDEK
-321 GNPEKIEQ
+321 GSPEKVEQ
-329 IRLYSGSKFEPRQEA
+329 IRFYSGSKYEARQEA
-344 QAGEVCAVT
+344 VAGEVCAVT

-365 AESGGEEELLQPVL
+365 AEASGAEELLQPVL
-379 RCAVILPPGED
+379 RCAVLLPPGED
-390 LFKAYRNLCILEE
+390 LFKAYRSLRTLEE

-409 LFYDEEKKEI
+409 LTYDEEKKEI

-441 LNVSFGDPSIIYK
+441 LRVSFGEPSIIYK

-460 AEGVGHFEP
+460 VEGVGHFEP

-494 CRADV
+494 CRAEI

-518 GVLTGAEL
+518 GVLTGAEI
-526 TDMKISLLTGKAHLK
+526 TDMKISLLTGRAHLK

-566 LLEPYYNFRLEIPQ
+566 LLEPFYSFRMEIPQ

-592 MGANFTQPD
+592 MGASFTQPD
-601 LEEGRSVITGSAPVS
+601 LEDGRSVITGSAPVS
-616 RIGNYAESLAAYT
+616 QIANYAEQLAAYT
-629 RGEGQITCTLKGYAP
+629 RGEGQITCTLKGYEP
-644 CVNAEE
+644 CTNAEE
-650 VIAASGYD
+650 IIAASGYD
-658 PELDLRNPTGSVFCS
+658 PELDLRNPPGSVFCA

-701 PRTGKAMLGYD
+701 PLTGKAMLGYA
-712 DEWDGEE
+712 EE
-719 WDSDS
+719 
-724 WSDDLAYGGAGRT
+724 DLWEEDMSYGSAGRT
-737 GLRAGVKKE
+737 GLRAGVRKA
-746 EKPSSFS
+746 EKPASFS
-753 EREAR
+753 EREAKL
-758 FFAEEEELRRI
+758 FAEEDELRRI
-769 FERTYGPIRSR
+769 FERTYGPIKSR
-780 FGEDADPDGVFG
+780 FSDEEPDN
-792 SDAGRGGRSGRGG
+792 GRSAKTWKR
-805 KGYGKYKKAAR
+805 ASR
-816 VISAEPPDP
+816 VISADPPDK
-825 RSHAAKK
+825 RSHAARKAT
-832 VSEKEYLLIDGYNII
+832 EKEYLLIDGYNIV

-857 LKDIMA
+857 TKDIMA
-863 ARDKLIDLIVD
+863 ARDKLIDMIVD
-874 FAGFRREHVILVFDA
+874 FAGFRKEHVILVFDA
-889 YKVCGGRGEVIRV
+889 YKVRGGRGEVIHV

-922 AAHELSKKYKVTVA
+922 AAHELSKRYKVTVA

-975 KREETRPGGLLAGM
+975 KKDGGKSGGVLAGM
-989 SEETAEA
+989 SEETAAA
-996 LRKHLEEMEE
+996 LQKHLESLEE

>member
-1 MKEQNLILGIL
+1 MTKQNLILGIL

-32 VRNAGRV
+32 VRKAGRV
-39 DHGNAFL
+39 DHKDAFL
-46 DTDEMEKERGITIF
+46 DTNEMEKERGITIF
-60 SKQARFVSEREDV
+60 SKQARFTSSREDV
-73 RHSYTLLDTPGH
+73 ERSYTLLDTPGH
-85 ADFSTEMERVL
+85 VDFSTEMERVL

-121 LLDHYNVPVFV
+121 LLDHYKVPTFL

-139 DGADRE
+139 DGADR
-145 ALLASIKK
+145 AVLLSSIKK
-153 ELSTRCV
+153 ELSTKCV
-160 DVMPGA
+160 DVMPG
-166 AGSAGGAARAA
+166 
-177 AGSLAAGEN
+177 
-186 SGRPA
+186 SGPL
-191 AAGIPAVGGTASSLT
+191 S
-206 EQLEDPAVQEEIAV
+206 EQLAQGGVQEEIAV
-220 CDDDLLDRYLEGE
+220 CDDALLNAYLEGE
-233 PVGIDEIRKLTA
+233 PVTNEQICRLTA
-245 GRKLFPVLFGAALRE
+245 DRKLFPVLFGAALRE
-260 QGVAELLEALNL
+260 QGVPALLECLDTL
-272 MIVPPRYGDEFG
+272 IQPPVYGDAFG
-284 ARVFKITRDGGARLT
+284 ARIFKITRDGGARLT

-306 SLKVKTPMPDCTDDK
+306 RLSVKTPLAECTDEK
-321 GNPEKIEQ
+321 GSPEKVEQ
-329 IRLYSGSKFEPRQEA
+329 IRFYSGSKYEARQEA
-344 QAGEVCAVT
+344 VAGEVCAVT

-365 AESGGEEELLQPVL
+365 AEASGAEELLQPVL
-379 RCAVILPPGED
+379 RCAVLLPPGED
-390 LFKAYRNLCILEE
+390 LFKAYRSLRTLEE

-409 LFYDEEKKEI
+409 LTYDEEKKEI

-441 LNVSFGDPSIIYK
+441 LRVSFGEPSIIYK

-460 AEGVGHFEP
+460 VEGVGHFEP

-494 CRADV
+494 CRADI

-518 GVLTGAEL
+518 GVLTGAEI
-526 TDMKISLLTGKAHLK
+526 TDMKISLLTGRAHLK

-566 LLEPYYNFRLEIPQ
+566 LLEPFYSFRMEIPQ

-592 MGANFTQPD
+592 MGASFTQPD
-601 LEEGRSVITGSAPVS
+601 LEDGRSVITGSAPVS
-616 RIGNYAESLAAYT
+616 QIANYAEQLAAYT
-629 RGEGQITCTLKGYAP
+629 RGEGQITCTLKGYEP
-644 CVNAEE
+644 CTNAEE
-650 VIAASGYD
+650 IIAASGYD
-658 PELDLRNPTGSVFCS
+658 PELDLRNPPGSVFCA

-701 PRTGKAMLGYD
+701 PLTGKAMLGYA
-712 DEWDGEE
+712 EE
-719 WDSDS
+719 
-724 WSDDLAYGGAGRT
+724 DLWEEDMSYGSAGRT
-737 GLRAGVKKE
+737 GLRAGVRKA
-746 EKPSSFS
+746 EKPASFS
-753 EREAR
+753 EREAKL
-758 FFAEEEELRRI
+758 FAEEDELRRI
-769 FERTYGPIRSR
+769 FERTYGPIKSR
-780 FGEDADPDGVFG
+780 FSDEEPDN
-792 SDAGRGGRSGRGG
+792 GRSAKSWKR
-805 KGYGKYKKAAR
+805 ASR
-816 VISAEPPDP
+816 VISADPPDK
-825 RSHAAKK
+825 RSHAARKAT
-832 VSEKEYLLIDGYNII
+832 EKEYLLIDGYNIV

-857 LKDIMA
+857 AKDIMA
-863 ARDKLIDLIVD
+863 ARDKLIDMIVD
-874 FAGFRREHVILVFDA
+874 FAGFRKEHVILVFDA
-889 YKVCGGRGEVIRV
+889 YKVRGGRGEVIHV

-922 AAHELSKKYKVTVA
+922 AAHELSKRYKVTVA

-967 GMMREHYE
+967 SLMREHYE
-975 KREETRPGGLLAGM
+975 KKDGGKSGGVLAGM
-989 SEETAEA
+989 SEETAAA
-996 LRKHLEEMEE
+996 LQKHLESLEE

>member
-1 MKEQNLILGIL
+1 MIEQNLILGIL

-32 VRNAGRV
+32 VRRAGRV
-39 DHGNAFL
+39 DHGDAFL
-46 DTDEMEKERGITIF
+46 DTDDMEKERGITIF
-60 SKQARFVSEREDV
+60 SKQARFTSERGET
-73 RHSYTLLDTPGH
+73 RRTYTLQDTPGH
-85 ADFSTEMERVL
+85 VDFSTEMERVL
-96 GVLDCAVLVIS
+96 GILDCAVLVIS

-121 LLDHYNVPVFV
+121 LLEHYNVPVFL

-139 DGADRE
+139 NGADRA
-145 ALLASIKK
+145 ALLTSVKK

-160 DVMPGA
+160 DIMPA
-166 AGSAGGAARAA
+166 AGV
-177 AGSLAAGEN
+177 SLAE
-186 SGRPA
+186 S
-191 AAGIPAVGGTASSLT
+191 
-206 EQLEDPAVQEEIAV
+206 LEDPDVQEEIAV
-220 CDDDLLDRYLEGE
+220 CDDELMNAYFDGE
-233 PVGIDEIRKLTA
+233 MVTVSQICELTA
-245 GRKLFPVLFGAALRE
+245 GRRLFPVLFGAALRE
-260 QGVAELLEALNL
+260 QGVSELLECLDTL
-272 MIVPPRYGDEFG
+272 IQPPVYGDEFG
-284 ARVFKITRDGGARLT
+284 ARIFKITRDGGARLT

-306 SLKVKTPMPDCTDDK
+306 KLSVKTPLADCTDDK
-321 GNPEKIEQ
+321 GIPEKVEQ
-329 IRLYSGSKFEPRQEA
+329 IRFYSGGKFETKQEA
-344 QAGEVCAVT
+344 VAGEVCAIT
-353 GLTRTR
+353 GLTRTKI
-359 VGQGIG
+359 GQGIG
-365 AESGGEEELLQPVL
+365 AESEGEEELLQPVL
-379 RCAVILPPGED
+379 RCKVILPPGED
-390 LFKAYRNLCILEE
+390 LFKAYKNLSILEE

-409 LFYDEEKKEI
+409 LGYDEEKKEI

-441 LNVSFGDPSIIYK
+441 LRVDFGDPSIIYK
-454 ETIARA
+454 ETIARTV
-460 AEGVGHFEP
+460 EGVGHFEP

-518 GVLTGAEL
+518 GVLIGAEI
-526 TDMKISLLTGKAHLK
+526 TDMKISLLTGRAHLK

-566 LLEPYYNFRLEIPQ
+566 LLEPFYSFRLEIPQ

-601 LEEGRSVITGSAPVS
+601 LEDGRSIITGSAPVS
-616 RIGNYAESLAAYT
+616 KIANYAETLAAYT
-629 RGEGQITCTLKGYAP
+629 RGEGQITCTLKGYEP

-701 PRTGKAMLGYD
+701 PGTGKAMLGYD
-712 DEWDGEE
+712 DDWDE
-719 WDSDS
+719 
-724 WSDDLAYGGAGRT
+724 DLAYGGAGRT
-737 GLRAGVKKE
+737 GLRAGVRKE
-746 EKPSSFS
+746 EKPVSFS

-758 FFAEEEELRRI
+758 LFAEEDELRRI
-769 FERTYGPIRSR
+769 FERTYGPIKSR
-780 FGEDADPDGVFG
+780 FGDDEPDN
-792 SDAGRGGRSGRGG
+792 GRSAKSWKR
-805 KGYGKYKKAAR
+805 ASR
-816 VISAEPPDP
+816 VISADPPDK

-832 VSEKEYLLIDGYNII
+832 AVEKEYLLIDGYNIV
-847 FAWEDLRELA
+847 FAWEELREMA
-857 LKDIMA
+857 LRDIMA
-863 ARDKLIDLIVD
+863 ARDKLIDMLVD
-874 FAGFRREHVILVFDA
+874 FAGFRKEHVILVFDA
-889 YKVCGGRGEVIRV
+889 YKVRGGRGEVIHV

-962 LVLTK
+962 LLLTK
-967 GMMREHYE
+967 GLMREHYE
-975 KREETRPGGLLAGM
+975 KREAKQAGGILAQM
-989 SEETAEA
+989 SEEDARA
-996 LRKHLEEMEE
+996 LQEHLDNLEESE

>member
-1 MKEQNLILGIL
+1 MIEQNLILGIL

-32 VRNAGRV
+32 VRRAGRV
-39 DHGNAFL
+39 DHGDAFL
-46 DTDEMEKERGITIF
+46 DTDDMEKERGITIF
-60 SKQARFVSEREDV
+60 SKQARFTSERGEI
-73 RHSYTLLDTPGH
+73 RRTYTLQDTPGH
-85 ADFSTEMERVL
+85 VDFSTEMERVL
-96 GVLDCAVLVIS
+96 GILDCAVLVIS

-121 LLDHYNVPVFV
+121 LLEHYNVPVFL

-139 DGADRE
+139 NGADRA
-145 ALLASIKK
+145 ALLTSVKK

-160 DVMPGA
+160 DIMPA
-166 AGSAGGAARAA
+166 AGV
-177 AGSLAAGEN
+177 SLAE
-186 SGRPA
+186 S
-191 AAGIPAVGGTASSLT
+191 
-206 EQLEDPAVQEEIAV
+206 LEDPDVQEEIAV
-220 CDDDLLDRYLEGE
+220 CDDELMNAYFDGE
-233 PVGIDEIRKLTA
+233 MVTVSQICELTA
-245 GRKLFPVLFGAALRE
+245 GRRLFPVLFGAALRE
-260 QGVAELLEALNL
+260 QGVSELLECLDTL
-272 MIVPPRYGDEFG
+272 IQPPVYGDEFG
-284 ARVFKITRDGGARLT
+284 ARIFKITRDGGARLT

-306 SLKVKTPMPDCTDDK
+306 KLSVKTPLADCTDDK
-321 GNPEKIEQ
+321 GIPEKVEQ
-329 IRLYSGSKFEPRQEA
+329 IRFYSGGKFETKQEA
-344 QAGEVCAVT
+344 VAGEVCAIT
-353 GLTRTR
+353 GLTRTKI
-359 VGQGIG
+359 GQGIG
-365 AESGGEEELLQPVL
+365 AESEGEEELLQPVL
-379 RCAVILPPGED
+379 RCKVILPPGED
-390 LFKAYRNLCILEE
+390 LFKAYKNLSILEE

-409 LFYDEEKKEI
+409 LGYDEEKKEI

-441 LNVSFGDPSIIYK
+441 LRVDFGDPSIIYK
-454 ETIARA
+454 ETIARTV
-460 AEGVGHFEP
+460 EGVGHFEP

-518 GVLTGAEL
+518 GVLIGAEI
-526 TDMKISLLTGKAHLK
+526 TDMKISLLTGRAHLK

-566 LLEPYYNFRLEIPQ
+566 LLEPFYSFRLEIPQ

-601 LEEGRSVITGSAPVS
+601 LEDGRSIITGSAPVS
-616 RIGNYAESLAAYT
+616 KIANYAETLAAYT
-629 RGEGQITCTLKGYAP
+629 RGEGQITCTLKGYEP

-701 PRTGKAMLGYD
+701 PGTGKAMLGYD
-712 DEWDGEE
+712 DDWDE
-719 WDSDS
+719 
-724 WSDDLAYGGAGRT
+724 DLAYGGAGRT
-737 GLRAGVKKE
+737 GLRAGVRKE
-746 EKPSSFS
+746 EKPVSFS

-758 FFAEEEELRRI
+758 LFAEEDELRRI
-769 FERTYGPIRSR
+769 FERTYGPIKSR
-780 FGEDADPDGVFG
+780 FGDDEPDN
-792 SDAGRGGRSGRGG
+792 GRSAKSWKR
-805 KGYGKYKKAAR
+805 ASR
-816 VISAEPPDP
+816 VISADPPDT

-832 VSEKEYLLIDGYNII
+832 AVEKEYLLIDGYNIV
-847 FAWEDLRELA
+847 FAWEELREMA
-857 LKDIMA
+857 LRDIMA
-863 ARDKLIDLIVD
+863 ARDKLIDMLVD
-874 FAGFRREHVILVFDA
+874 FAGFRKEHVILVFDA
-889 YKVCGGRGEVIRV
+889 YKVRGGRGEVIHV

-962 LVLTK
+962 LLLTK
-967 GMMREHYE
+967 GLMREHYE
-975 KREETRPGGLLAGM
+975 KREAKQAGGILAQM
-989 SEETAEA
+989 SEEDARA
-996 LRKHLEEMEE
+996 LQEHLDNLEESE

>member
-1 MKEQNLILGIL
+1 MDDTMTEQNMILGIL

-32 VRNAGRV
+32 VRKAGRV
-39 DHGNAFL
+39 DHKDAFL
-46 DTDEMEKERGITIF
+46 DTNEMEKERGITIF
-60 SKQARFVSEREDV
+60 SKQARFTSV
-73 RHSYTLLDTPGH
+73 RGEQQRSYTLLDTPGH
-85 ADFSTEMERVL
+85 VDFSTEMERVL

-121 LLDHYNVPVFV
+121 LLDHYRVPTCI

-139 DGADRE
+139 DGADRA
-145 ALLASIKK
+145 ALLASIRK
-153 ELSTRCV
+153 ELGTRCV
-160 DVMPGA
+160 DVMPGS
-166 AGSAGGAARAA
+166 GT
-177 AGSLAAGEN
+177 LAD
-186 SGRPA
+186 
-191 AAGIPAVGGTASSLT
+191 
-206 EQLEDPAVQEEIAV
+206 QLESGDVQEEIAV
-220 CDDDLLDRYLEGE
+220 CDDALLDAYLEGE
-233 PVGIDEIRKLTA
+233 PVSVSQMCRLTA
-245 GRKLFPVLFGAALRE
+245 ERKLFPVLFGAALRE
-260 QGVAELLEALNL
+260 QGVPELLECLDTL
-272 MIVPPRYGDEFG
+272 LQPPVYGDTFG
-284 ARVFKITRDGGARLT
+284 AKVFKITRDGGARLT

-306 SLKVKTPMPDCTDDK
+306 RLSVKTPLAECTDEK
-321 GNPEKIEQ
+321 GNPEKVEQ
-329 IRLYSGSKFEPRQEA
+329 IRFYSGNKFETRQEA
-344 QAGEVCAVT
+344 AAGEVCAVT
-353 GLTRTR
+353 GLTGTR

-365 AESGGEEELLQPVL
+365 AEAGGTEELLQPVL

-390 LFKAYRNLCILEE
+390 LFKAYRSLRTLEE

-409 LFYDEEKKEI
+409 LNYDEEKKEI

-441 LNVSFGDPSIIYK
+441 LRVSFGDPSIIYK

-460 AEGVGHFEP
+460 VEGVGHFEP

-481 PGVPGSGLVFENR
+481 PGLPGSGLVFENR

-518 GVLTGAEL
+518 GVLTGAEI
-526 TDMKISLLTGKAHLK
+526 TDMKISLLTGRAHLK

-566 LLEPYYNFRLEIPQ
+566 LLEPFYSFRMEIPQ

-616 RIGNYAESLAAYT
+616 RIANYAEQLAAYT
-629 RGEGQITCTLKGYAP
+629 RGEGQITCTLKGYEP
-644 CVNAEE
+644 CTNAEE
-650 VIAASGYD
+650 IIAASGYD
-658 PELDLRNPTGSVFCS
+658 PELDLRNPPGSVFCS

-701 PRTGKAMLGYD
+701 PMTGKALLGYT
-712 DEWDGEE
+712 EE
-719 WDSDS
+719 DMWEE
-724 WSDDLAYGGAGRT
+724 DLSYGSAGRT
-737 GLRAGVKKE
+737 GLRAGVRKE
-746 EKPSSFS
+746 EKPVSFG

-758 FFAEEEELRRI
+758 FFAEEDELRRI
-769 FERTYGPIRSR
+769 FERTYGPIKSR
-780 FGEDADPDGVFG
+780 FSDDEPDN
-792 SDAGRGGRSGRGG
+792 GRSAKSWKR
-805 KGYGKYKKAAR
+805 ASR
-816 VISAEPPDP
+816 VISAEPPDK
-825 RSHAAKK
+825 RSHAARK
-832 VSEKEYLLIDGYNII
+832 VSEKEYLLIDGYNIV

-857 LKDIMA
+857 IKDIMA

-874 FAGFRREHVILVFDA
+874 FAGFRKEHVILVFDA
-889 YKVCGGRGEVIRV
+889 YKVRGGRGEVIHV

-922 AAHELSKKYKVTVA
+922 AAHELSKRYKVTVA

-967 GMMREHYE
+967 SLMREHYE
-975 KREETRPGGLLAGM
+975 KRDEKKAGGILAQM
-989 SEETAEA
+989 SEEDAQA
-996 LRKHLEEMEE
+996 LKEHLENLEENE

>member
-1 MKEQNLILGIL
+1 MDDTMTEQNMILGIL

-32 VRNAGRV
+32 VRKAGRV
-39 DHGNAFL
+39 DHKDAFL
-46 DTDEMEKERGITIF
+46 DTNEMEKERGITIF
-60 SKQARFVSEREDV
+60 SKQARFTSV
-73 RHSYTLLDTPGH
+73 RGEQQRSYTLLDTPGH
-85 ADFSTEMERVL
+85 VDFSTEMERVL

-121 LLDHYNVPVFV
+121 LLDHYRVPTCI

-139 DGADRE
+139 DGADRA
-145 ALLASIKK
+145 ALLASIRK
-153 ELSTRCV
+153 ELGTRCV
-160 DVMPGA
+160 DVMPGS
-166 AGSAGGAARAA
+166 GT
-177 AGSLAAGEN
+177 LAD
-186 SGRPA
+186 
-191 AAGIPAVGGTASSLT
+191 
-206 EQLEDPAVQEEIAV
+206 QLESGDVQEEIAV
-220 CDDDLLDRYLEGE
+220 CDDALLDAYLEGE
-233 PVGIDEIRKLTA
+233 PVSVSQMCRLTA
-245 GRKLFPVLFGAALRE
+245 ERKLFPVLFGAALRE
-260 QGVAELLEALNL
+260 QGVPELLECLDTL
-272 MIVPPRYGDEFG
+272 LQPPVYGDTFG
-284 ARVFKITRDGGARLT
+284 AKVFKITRDGGARLT

-306 SLKVKTPMPDCTDDK
+306 RLSVKTPLAECTDEK
-321 GNPEKIEQ
+321 GNPEKVEQ
-329 IRLYSGSKFEPRQEA
+329 IRFYSGNKFETRQEA
-344 QAGEVCAVT
+344 AAGEVCAVT
-353 GLTRTR
+353 GLTGTR

-365 AESGGEEELLQPVL
+365 AEAGGTEELLQPVL

-390 LFKAYRNLCILEE
+390 LFKAYRSLRTLEE

-409 LFYDEEKKEI
+409 LNYDEEKKEI

-441 LNVSFGDPSIIYK
+441 LRVSFGDPSIIYK
-454 ETIARA
+454 ETIARTV
-460 AEGVGHFEP
+460 EGVGHFEP

-481 PGVPGSGLVFENR
+481 PGLPGSGLVFENR

-518 GVLTGAEL
+518 GVLTGAEI
-526 TDMKISLLTGKAHLK
+526 TDMKISLLTGRAHLK

-566 LLEPYYNFRLEIPQ
+566 LLEPFYSFRMEIPQ

-616 RIGNYAESLAAYT
+616 RIANYSEQLAAYT
-629 RGEGQITCTLKGYAP
+629 RGEGQITCTLKGYEP
-644 CVNAEE
+644 CTNAEE
-650 VIAASGYD
+650 IIAASGYD
-658 PELDLRNPTGSVFCS
+658 PELDLRNPPGSVFCS

-701 PRTGKAMLGYD
+701 PMTGKALLGYT
-712 DEWDGEE
+712 EE
-719 WDSDS
+719 DMWEE
-724 WSDDLAYGGAGRT
+724 DLSYGSAGRT
-737 GLRAGVKKE
+737 GLRAGVRKE
-746 EKPSSFS
+746 EKPVSFG

-758 FFAEEEELRRI
+758 FFAEEDELRRI
-769 FERTYGPIRSR
+769 FERTYGPIKSR
-780 FGEDADPDGVFG
+780 FSDDEPDN
-792 SDAGRGGRSGRGG
+792 GRSAKSWKR
-805 KGYGKYKKAAR
+805 ASR
-816 VISAEPPDP
+816 VISADPPDK
-825 RSHAAKK
+825 RSHAARK
-832 VSEKEYLLIDGYNII
+832 VSEKEYLLIDGYNIV

-857 LKDIMA
+857 IKDIMA

-874 FAGFRREHVILVFDA
+874 FAGFRKEHVILVFDA
-889 YKVCGGRGEVIRV
+889 YKVRGGRGEVIHV

-922 AAHELSKKYKVTVA
+922 AAHELSKRYKVTVA

-967 GMMREHYE
+967 SLMREHYE
-975 KREETRPGGLLAGM
+975 KRDEKKAGGILAQM
-989 SEETAEA
+989 SEEDAQA
-996 LRKHLEEMEE
+996 LKEHLENLEENE

>member
-1 MKEQNLILGIL
+1 MIEQNLILGIL

-32 VRNAGRV
+32 VRRAGRV
-39 DHGNAFL
+39 DHGDAFL
-46 DTDEMEKERGITIF
+46 DTDDMEKERGITIF
-60 SKQARFVSEREDV
+60 SKQARFTSERGEI
-73 RHSYTLLDTPGH
+73 RRTYTLQDTPGH
-85 ADFSTEMERVL
+85 VDFSTEMERVL
-96 GVLDCAVLVIS
+96 GILDCAVLVIS

-121 LLDHYNVPVFV
+121 LLEHYNVPVFL

-139 DGADRE
+139 NGADRE
-145 ALLASIKK
+145 ALLTSVKK

-160 DVMPGA
+160 DIMPA
-166 AGSAGGAARAA
+166 AGS
-177 AGSLAAGEN
+177 SLAKN
-186 SGRPA
+186 
-191 AAGIPAVGGTASSLT
+191 
-206 EQLEDPAVQEEIAV
+206 LEDPDVQEEIAV
-220 CDDDLLDRYLEGE
+220 CDDELMNAYFDGE
-233 PVGIDEIRKLTA
+233 TVTVPQICDLTA

-260 QGVAELLEALNL
+260 QGVSELLECLDTL
-272 MIVPPRYGDEFG
+272 IQPPVYGDEFG
-284 ARVFKITRDGGARLT
+284 ARIFKITRDGGARLT

-306 SLKVKTPMPDCTDDK
+306 KLSVKTPLADCTDDK
-321 GNPEKIEQ
+321 GMPEKVEQ
-329 IRLYSGSKFEPRQEA
+329 IRFYSGGKFETKQEA
-344 QAGEVCAVT
+344 AAGEVCAIT
-353 GLTRTR
+353 GLTRTKI
-359 VGQGIG
+359 GQGIG
-365 AESGGEEELLQPVL
+365 AESEGEEELLQPVL
-379 RCAVILPPGED
+379 RCKVILPPGED
-390 LFKAYRNLCILEE
+390 LFKAYKNLSILEE

-409 LFYDEEKKEI
+409 LGYDEEKKEI

-441 LNVSFGDPSIIYK
+441 LRVDFGDPSIIYK
-454 ETIARA
+454 ETIARTV
-460 AEGVGHFEP
+460 EGVGHFEP

-518 GVLTGAEL
+518 GVLIGAEI
-526 TDMKISLLTGKAHLK
+526 TDMKISLLTGRAHLK

-566 LLEPYYNFRLEIPQ
+566 LLEPFYSFRLEIPQ

-601 LEEGRSVITGSAPVS
+601 LEEGRSIITGSAPVS
-616 RIGNYAESLAAYT
+616 KIANYAETLAAYT
-629 RGEGQITCTLKGYAP
+629 RGEGQITCTLKGYEP

-701 PRTGKAMLGYD
+701 PGTGKAMLGYD
-712 DEWDGEE
+712 DDWDE
-719 WDSDS
+719 
-724 WSDDLAYGGAGRT
+724 DLAYGGAGRT
-737 GLRAGVKKE
+737 GLRAGVRKE
-746 EKPSSFS
+746 EKPVSFS

-758 FFAEEEELRRI
+758 LFAEEDELRRI
-769 FERTYGPIRSR
+769 FERTYGPIKSR
-780 FGEDADPDGVFG
+780 FGDDEPDN
-792 SDAGRGGRSGRGG
+792 GRSAKSWKR
-805 KGYGKYKKAAR
+805 ASR
-816 VISAEPPDP
+816 VISADPPDK

-832 VSEKEYLLIDGYNII
+832 AVEKEYLLIDGYNIV
-847 FAWEDLRELA
+847 FAWEELREMA
-857 LKDIMA
+857 LRDIMA
-863 ARDKLIDLIVD
+863 ARDKLIDMLVD
-874 FAGFRREHVILVFDA
+874 FAGFRKEHVILVFDA
-889 YKVCGGRGEVIRV
+889 YKVRGGRGEVIHV

-962 LVLTK
+962 LLLTK
-967 GMMREHYE
+967 GLMREHYE
-975 KREETRPGGLLAGM
+975 KREAKQAGGILAQM
-989 SEETAEA
+989 SEEDARA
-996 LRKHLEEMEE
+996 LQEHLDNLEESE